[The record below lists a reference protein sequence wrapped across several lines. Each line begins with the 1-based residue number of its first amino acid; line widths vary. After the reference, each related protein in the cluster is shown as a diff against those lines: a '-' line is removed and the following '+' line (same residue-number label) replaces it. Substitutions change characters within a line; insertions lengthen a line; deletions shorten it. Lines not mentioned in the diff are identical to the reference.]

1 MANIQAGI
9 EIKAGVSGAENIDAL
24 AQSIEAAGID
34 TGKLTEE
41 AKELGATLAKAQAQ
55 QAAIAEYK
63 ALSAEL
69 DNTAKEMR
77 ALDELTASL
86 EKSMRGG
93 GTQQQQ
99 ADLAKLRAESERL
112 AKSETELTGKLYA
125 ARDAMAVSGVSVKN
139 LAAEETRL
147 SSESAAA
154 TAQLDRLTAE
164 AQTLKAIADAK
175 IQLGIDTDDKARQEI
190 QKTKDAY
197 ELLKDSGTLS
207 HEELARAAQLQEGK
221 VRELEASLKGVK
233 PSIAEVASEIQGLVG
248 GAGGLAFATREAMK
262 FETAMAG
269 VRKVA
274 DGTDEQYAKLSDE
287 LKKMGAELGIS
298 AAEMAELAAAGGQLG
313 IPIEKLS
320 EFTAIASKMSV
331 AFGLSAEEAGNAAA
345 TIANVFQIPIGEVE
359 KLGDAINVL
368 GNNTAAREK
377 DIVAAMARIGGTAKQ
392 FGLAADEAAAL
403 ADAFI
408 ALGKP
413 PEVAAT
419 AINALLQKLQTA
431 QSQGKGFQDA
441 LASIGT
447 SADEMAANIA
457 ANPQQALT
465 EFLHQLEGLDKQSR
479 ALTLSQLF
487 GTEYSDDIAL
497 LVGSLGEYEKAL
509 GLVADKGQVVG
520 AMQKEVANA
529 MSTSEAQIA
538 KAKQEIINVAIEVGE
553 KLLPLVSL
561 LASTVGGVAGAVGA
575 ITEEFPVLTQL
586 AALFA
591 AGAVAVKAY
600 ETAVRLTG
608 GAAALKSLVSQKAAV
623 DALTVSYGKA
633 GLAAKEYGISAA
645 AGAAQTRGVSGLASG
660 LSAVASRWGLIG
672 TLAVTAGEALGSFI
686 QDLYEHIPGLRGIFD
701 EIARPIAMIE
711 SLVTTGSLDKYH
723 EFFKTDAEIKREL
736 AESNKKATEA
746 AEKAAAA
753 KKKAAEEEATA
764 VKALQAEYRA
774 SAAEQAALERSMAA
788 LRADGRETSDFY
800 SELAIKLENVR
811 TKTAELK
818 AELDKK
824 NVKISADTG
833 ELAAAQKALE
843 ALGLTAEEV
852 TTGMSKKAAEGIA
865 NFSTAAAKFGND
877 AEQMSRLFQAAL
889 KQMDSPEA
897 VEKLKAALEDAGKQA
912 GMTAEEIKKIGDA
925 APVASDKVAD
935 AFAKIGVDSKAVM
948 TGISSDARQAFA
960 DFKDASEQAAAAGQK
975 DAKLMQAAFE
985 QMMGKLK
992 SKEEFAEFQNQL
1004 KASGDAALLTQEQLA
1019 KIGEA
1024 AEGSAKKG
1032 GSAYSSFY
1040 DAAEETIRKA
1050 EEAEKKATDSAEQH
1064 RSKVSEVSKEYNNLS
1079 EAMKSA
1085 ANGADFTEISVK
1097 AKEAMES
1104 GAISGKQYQQIVEQ
1118 IKQKTDEM
1126 NGSTR
1131 AFGDTAKSSY
1141 GQAFKAVTDYGYRLS
1156 QTGGYVK
1163 FNNEQLEL
1171 MNQKFRGV
1179 KIGMEATLQIG
1190 RMKDYTQQIYL
1201 ANSAMQRLSDAAAQ
1215 GALTQGVLNDA
1226 ASAAARAADKLG
1238 NTELTKFRNAI
1249 ADAQRRLNALRQ
1261 EASDATRAL
1270 EAELAELNGN
1280 AEAGYALQQ
1289 QKKLRELNQKLANAK
1304 QLGQGDI
1311 AREYQRQIEL
1321 QQQIYDRQ
1329 RNKRAES
1336 AAQERA
1342 RSQNTASGSN
1352 NVARQLQQIGN
1363 PQVNVNTDDLNR
1375 ILAQRDEAVAN
1386 KAVGSLMTQ
1395 LENSF
1400 KRTS

>member
-1 MANIQAGI
+1 MANIQAGL
-9 EIKAGVSGAENIDAL
+9 EIKAGVSGVENIDAL

-34 TGKLTEE
+34 TGKLTTE

-77 ALDELTASL
+77 ALDELTATL

-125 ARDAMAVSGVSVKN
+125 ARDAMSVSGVSVKN
-139 LAAEETRL
+139 LAAEEARL

-197 ELLKDSGTLS
+197 ELLKNSGTLS
-207 HEELARAAQLQEGK
+207 HEELARAAQLQESK

-269 VRKVA
+269 VKKVA
-274 DGTDEQYAKLSDE
+274 EGTDEQYAQLSDE

-298 AAEMAELAAAGGQLG
+298 AAEMADLAAAGGQLG

-331 AFGLSAEEAGNAAA
+331 AFGMSAEEAGNAAA
-345 TIANVFQIPIGEVE
+345 TIANVFQLPIGEVE

-392 FGLAADEAAAL
+392 FGLVADEAAAL

-419 AINALLQKLQTA
+419 AINAMLQKLQTA
-431 QSQGKGFQDA
+431 QSQGKDFQAA
-441 LASIGT
+441 LEGIGT

-465 EFLHQLEGLDKQSR
+465 DFLHKLEGLDKQSR

-561 LASTVGGVAGAVGA
+561 LASTAGSVASAIGA
-575 ITEEFPVLTQL
+575 ITEEFPALTQL

-600 ETAVRLTG
+600 EAAVRLTG
-608 GAAALKSLVSQKAAV
+608 GAVSASFATQRVGIEATKASILSTTVAARELGIALK
-623 DALTVSYGKA
+623 
-633 GLAAKEYGISAA
+633 SAA
-645 AGAAQTRGVSGLASG
+645 AGNGFGNGAAAAGALAQNLKTAASNAGLLFAAFEVGRGVGGWLRENTDLAKIFG
-660 LSAVASRWGLIG
+660 DN
-672 TLAVTAGEALGSFI
+672 LAR
-686 QDLYEHIPGLRGIFD
+686 IPAILD
-701 EIARPIAMIE
+701 
-711 SLVTTGSLDKYH
+711 SLFTTGGLDKYH
-723 EFFKTDAEIKREL
+723 EFFKTEAQIKREL
-736 AESNKKATEA
+736 EIADKKAQEA
-746 AEKAAAA
+746 AEKAAVA
-753 KKKAAEEEATA
+753 KKKAAEEEAAA

-774 SAAEQAALERSMAA
+774 SATELSALEHSMAA

-865 NFSTAAAKFGND
+865 NFSRVASQFGND
-877 AEQMSRLFQAAL
+877 AEQMSRVFQAAL
-889 KQMDSPEA
+889 KQMDSKESTDA
-897 VEKLKAALEDAGKQA
+897 LLAELEKVGKQS
-912 GMTAEEIKKIGDA
+912 GLTAEEIKKIGDTA
-925 APVASDKVAD
+925 RESTDKVAD
-935 AFAKIGVDSKAVM
+935 AFAKLGVDSKAVM

-960 DFKDASEQAAAAGQK
+960 DFQTASTEAAAAGQK
-975 DAKLMQAAFE
+975 DAKLIQAAFE
-985 QMMGKLK
+985 AMMGKLK
-992 SKEEFAEFQNQL
+992 SKEEFAEFQHQL

-1019 KIGEA
+1019 RLGDAASGGAEKAKAAYQGLNDTAAKTGEA
-1024 AEGSAKKG
+1024 AKAAHEKGSQ
-1032 GSAYSSFY
+1032 
-1040 DAAEETIRKA
+1040 AAENHAQSVRKVATANKEAAA
-1050 EEAEKKATDSAEQH
+1050 EADNAAKA
-1064 RSKVSEVSKEYNNLS
+1064 
-1079 EAMKSA
+1079 A
-1085 ANGADFTEISVK
+1085 ANAS
-1097 AKEAMES
+1097 
-1104 GAISGKQYQQIVEQ
+1104 
-1118 IKQKTDEM
+1118 
-1126 NGSTR
+1126 
-1131 AFGDTAKSSY
+1131 KSFS
-1141 GQAFKAVTDYGYRLS
+1141 DYGYRLT
-1156 QTGGYVK
+1156 QTAGFYK
-1163 FNNEQLEL
+1163 LNNEQLDL
-1171 MNQKFRGV
+1171 MNRQFSGIKL
-1179 KIGMEATLQIG
+1179 GMEATFRAAQ
-1190 RMKDYTQQIYL
+1190 MKEYTQQIYS
-1201 ANSAMQRLSDAAAQ
+1201 ANTAMQRLTNAAAQ
-1215 GALTQGVLNDA
+1215 GAVTQDILNDA
-1226 ASAAARAADKLG
+1226 ASAASRAADKLG

-1249 ADAQRRLNALRQ
+1249 SDAQRRLNALRQ
-1261 EASDATRAL
+1261 EAHDATRAL

-1280 AEAGYALQQ
+1280 TEAIYSLQQ
-1289 QKKLRELNQKLANAK
+1289 ERKIRELQQKLDNANRLK
-1304 QLGQGDI
+1304 QTDV
-1311 AREYQRQIEL
+1311 AREYQRQIDL
-1321 QQQIYDRQ
+1321 QQQIYNRQ
-1329 RNKRAES
+1329 RSKRAES
-1336 AAQERA
+1336 AAQEQVRN
-1342 RSQNTASGSN
+1342 QGSYGN
-1352 NVARQLQQIGN
+1352 SNAAQRLQQIGN
-1363 PQVNVNTDDLNR
+1363 TQVNIDPEKLNQ
-1375 ILAQRDEAVAN
+1375 ILAQRDQAVAE
-1386 KAVGSLMTQ
+1386 KAVNGFMNSLQ
-1395 LENSF
+1395 ASL
-1400 KRTS
+1400 KRTT

>member
-1 MANIQAGI
+1 MANIQAGL
-9 EIKAGVSGAENIDAL
+9 EIKAGVSGVENIDAL

-34 TGKLTEE
+34 TGKLTTE

-77 ALDELTASL
+77 ALDELTATL

-125 ARDAMAVSGVSVKN
+125 ARDAMSVSGVSVKN
-139 LAAEETRL
+139 LAAEEARL

-197 ELLKDSGTLS
+197 ELLKNSGTLS

-233 PSIAEVASEIQGLVG
+233 PSISEIASEVQGLVG
-248 GAGGLAFATREAMK
+248 KAGGLAFAAKEAMK

-269 VRKVA
+269 VKKVA
-274 DGTDEQYAKLSDE
+274 EGTDEQYAKLSDE
-287 LKKMGAELGIS
+287 LKKMSAELGIS
-298 AAEMAELAAAGGQLG
+298 AAEMADLAAAGGQLG

-331 AFGLSAEEAGNAAA
+331 AFGMTAEEAGNAAA
-345 TIANVFQIPIGEVE
+345 TIANVFQLPIGEVE

-392 FGLAADEAAAL
+392 FGLVADEAAAL

-419 AINALLQKLQTA
+419 AINAMLQKLQTA
-431 QSQGKGFQDA
+431 QSQGKDFQAA
-441 LASIGT
+441 LEGIGT

-465 EFLHQLEGLDKQSR
+465 DFLHKLEGLDKQSR

-561 LASTVGGVAGAVGA
+561 LASTAGSVASAIGA
-575 ITEEFPVLTQL
+575 ITEEFPALTQL

-600 ETAVRLTG
+600 EAAVRLTG
-608 GAAALKSLVSQKAAV
+608 GAVSASFATQRVGIEATKASILSTTVAARELGIALK
-623 DALTVSYGKA
+623 
-633 GLAAKEYGISAA
+633 SAA
-645 AGAAQTRGVSGLASG
+645 AGNGFGNGAAAAGALAQNLKTAASNAGLLFAAFEVGRGVGGWLRENTDLAKIFG
-660 LSAVASRWGLIG
+660 DN
-672 TLAVTAGEALGSFI
+672 LAR
-686 QDLYEHIPGLRGIFD
+686 IPAILD
-701 EIARPIAMIE
+701 
-711 SLVTTGSLDKYH
+711 SLFTTGGLDKYH
-723 EFFKTDAEIKREL
+723 EFFKTEAQIKREL
-736 AESNKKATEA
+736 EIADKKAQEA
-746 AEKAAAA
+746 AEKAAVA
-753 KKKAAEEEATA
+753 KKKAAEEEAAA

-774 SAAEQAALERSMAA
+774 SATELSALEHSMAA

-865 NFSTAAAKFGND
+865 NFSRVASQFGND
-877 AEQMSRLFQAAL
+877 AEQMGRVFQAAL
-889 KQMDSPEA
+889 KQMDSKESTDA
-897 VEKLKAALEDAGKQA
+897 LLAELEKVGKQS
-912 GMTAEEIKKIGDA
+912 GLTAEEIKKIGDTA
-925 APVASDKVAD
+925 RESTDKVAD

-960 DFKDASEQAAAAGQK
+960 DFQTASTEAAAAGQK
-975 DAKLMQAAFE
+975 DAKLIQAAFE
-985 QMMGKLK
+985 AMMGKLK
-992 SKEEFAEFQNQL
+992 SKEEFAEFQHQL

-1019 KIGEA
+1019 RLGDAASGGAEKAKAAYQGLNDTAAKTGEA
-1024 AEGSAKKG
+1024 AKAAHEKGSQ
-1032 GSAYSSFY
+1032 
-1040 DAAEETIRKA
+1040 AAENHAQSVRKVATANKEAAA
-1050 EEAEKKATDSAEQH
+1050 EADNAAKA
-1064 RSKVSEVSKEYNNLS
+1064 
-1079 EAMKSA
+1079 A
-1085 ANGADFTEISVK
+1085 ANAS
-1097 AKEAMES
+1097 
-1104 GAISGKQYQQIVEQ
+1104 
-1118 IKQKTDEM
+1118 
-1126 NGSTR
+1126 
-1131 AFGDTAKSSY
+1131 KSFS
-1141 GQAFKAVTDYGYRLS
+1141 DYGYRLT
-1156 QTGGYVK
+1156 QTAGFYK
-1163 FNNEQLEL
+1163 LNNEQLDL
-1171 MNQKFRGV
+1171 MNRQFSGIKL
-1179 KIGMEATLQIG
+1179 GMEATFRAAQ
-1190 RMKDYTQQIYL
+1190 MKEYTQQIYS
-1201 ANSAMQRLSDAAAQ
+1201 ANTAMQRLTNAAAQ
-1215 GALTQGVLNDA
+1215 GAVTQDILNDA
-1226 ASAAARAADKLG
+1226 ASAASRAADKLG

-1249 ADAQRRLNALRQ
+1249 SDAQRRLNALRQ
-1261 EASDATRAL
+1261 EAHDATRAL

-1280 AEAGYALQQ
+1280 TEAIYSLQQ
-1289 QKKLRELNQKLANAK
+1289 ERKIRELQQKLDNANRLK
-1304 QLGQGDI
+1304 QTDV
-1311 AREYQRQIEL
+1311 AREYQRQIDL
-1321 QQQIYDRQ
+1321 QQQIYNRQ
-1329 RNKRAES
+1329 RSKRAES
-1336 AAQERA
+1336 AAQEQVRN
-1342 RSQNTASGSN
+1342 QGSYGN
-1352 NVARQLQQIGN
+1352 SNAAQRLQQIGN
-1363 PQVNVNTDDLNR
+1363 TQVNIDPEKLNQ
-1375 ILAQRDEAVAN
+1375 ILAQRDQAVAE
-1386 KAVGSLMTQ
+1386 KAVNGFMNSLQ
-1395 LENSF
+1395 ASL
-1400 KRTS
+1400 KRTT

>member
-1 MANIQAGI
+1 MANIQAGL

-34 TGKLTEE
+34 TGKLTTE

-77 ALDELTASL
+77 ALDELTSTL

-139 LAAEETRL
+139 LAAEEARL

-233 PSIAEVASEIQGLVG
+233 PSITEIASEVQGLVG
-248 GAGGLAFATREAMK
+248 KAGGLAFAAKEAMK

-269 VRKVA
+269 VKKVA
-274 DGTDEQYAKLSDE
+274 EGTDEQYAKLSDE
-287 LKKMGAELGIS
+287 LKKMSAELGIS

-331 AFGLSAEEAGNAAA
+331 AFGITAEDAGNAAA

-419 AINALLQKLQTA
+419 AINAMLQKLQTA
-431 QSQGKGFQDA
+431 QSQGKGFQTA
-441 LASIGT
+441 LEGIGT

-465 EFLHQLEGLDKQSR
+465 ELLHKLEGLDKQSR

-561 LASTVGGVAGAVGA
+561 LASTAGSVASAIGA
-575 ITEEFPVLTQL
+575 ITEEFPALTQL

-600 ETAVRLTG
+600 EAAVRLTG
-608 GAAALKSLVSQKAAV
+608 GAVSASFATQRVGIEATKASILSTTVAARELGIALK
-623 DALTVSYGKA
+623 
-633 GLAAKEYGISAA
+633 SAA
-645 AGAAQTRGVSGLASG
+645 AGNGFGNGAAAAGALAQNLKTAASNAGLLFAAFEVGRGVGGWLRENTDLAKIFG
-660 LSAVASRWGLIG
+660 DN
-672 TLAVTAGEALGSFI
+672 LAR
-686 QDLYEHIPGLRGIFD
+686 IPAILD
-701 EIARPIAMIE
+701 
-711 SLVTTGSLDKYH
+711 SLFTTGGLDKYH
-723 EFFKTDAEIKREL
+723 EFFKTEAQIKREL
-736 AESNKKATEA
+736 EIADKKAQEA
-746 AEKAAAA
+746 AEKAAVA
-753 KKKAAEEEATA
+753 KKKAAEEEAAA
-764 VKALQAEYRA
+764 VKALQAEYRT
-774 SAAEQAALERSMAA
+774 SATELSALEHSMAA

-852 TTGMSKKAAEGIA
+852 TTGMSKKAVEGIA
-865 NFSTAAAKFGND
+865 NFSRVASQFGND
-877 AEQMSRLFQAAL
+877 AEQMGRVFQAAL
-889 KQMDSPEA
+889 KQMDSKESTDA
-897 VEKLKAALEDAGKQA
+897 LLAELEKVGKQS
-912 GMTAEEIKKIGDA
+912 GLTAEEIKKIGDTA
-925 APVASDKVAD
+925 RESTDKVAD

-960 DFKDASEQAAAAGQK
+960 DFQTASTEAAAAGQK
-975 DAKLMQAAFE
+975 DAKLIQAAFE
-985 QMMGKLK
+985 AMMGKLK
-992 SKEEFAEFQNQL
+992 SKEEFAEFQHQL

-1019 KIGEA
+1019 RLGDAASGGAEKAKTAYQGLNDTAAKTGEA
-1024 AEGSAKKG
+1024 AKAAHDKGSQ
-1032 GSAYSSFY
+1032 
-1040 DAAEETIRKA
+1040 AAENHAQSVRKVAIANKEAAA
-1050 EEAEKKATDSAEQH
+1050 EADNAAKA
-1064 RSKVSEVSKEYNNLS
+1064 
-1079 EAMKSA
+1079 A
-1085 ANGADFTEISVK
+1085 ANAS
-1097 AKEAMES
+1097 
-1104 GAISGKQYQQIVEQ
+1104 
-1118 IKQKTDEM
+1118 
-1126 NGSTR
+1126 
-1131 AFGDTAKSSY
+1131 KSFS
-1141 GQAFKAVTDYGYRLS
+1141 DYGYRLT
-1156 QTGGYVK
+1156 QTAGFYK
-1163 FNNEQLEL
+1163 LNNEQLNL
-1171 MNQKFRGV
+1171 MNQQFSGIKL
-1179 KIGMEATLQIG
+1179 GMEATFRAAQ
-1190 RMKDYTQQIYL
+1190 MKEYTQQIYN
-1201 ANSAMQRLSDAAAQ
+1201 ANTAMQRLTNASAQ
-1215 GALTQGVLNDA
+1215 GAVTQDILNDA
-1226 ASAAARAADKLG
+1226 ASAASRAADKLG

-1249 ADAQRRLNALRQ
+1249 SDAQRRLNALRQ
-1261 EASDATRAL
+1261 EAHDATRAL

-1280 AEAGYALQQ
+1280 TEAIYSLQQ
-1289 QKKLRELNQKLANAK
+1289 ERKIRELQQKLDNANRLK
-1304 QLGQGDI
+1304 QTDV
-1311 AREYQRQIEL
+1311 AREYQRQIDL
-1321 QQQIYDRQ
+1321 QQQIYNRQ
-1329 RNKRAES
+1329 RSKRAES
-1336 AAQERA
+1336 AAQEQVRNQG
-1342 RSQNTASGSN
+1342 SQGNSN
-1352 NVARQLQQIGN
+1352 AAQRLQQIGN
-1363 PQVNVNTDDLNR
+1363 TQVNIDPEKLNQ
-1375 ILAQRDEAVAN
+1375 ILAQRDQAVAE
-1386 KAVGSLMTQ
+1386 KAVNGFMTSLEAS
-1395 LENSF
+1395 L
-1400 KRTS
+1400 KRTT

>member
-1 MANIQAGI
+1 MANIQAGL
-9 EIKAGVSGAENIDAL
+9 EIKAGVSGVENIDAL

-34 TGKLTEE
+34 TGKLTTE

-77 ALDELTASL
+77 ALDELTATL

-125 ARDAMAVSGVSVKN
+125 ARDAMSVSGVSVKN
-139 LAAEETRL
+139 LAAEEARL
-147 SSESAAA
+147 SSESATA

-197 ELLKDSGTLS
+197 ELLKNSGTLS

-248 GAGGLAFATREAMK
+248 GAGGLAFAAKEAMK

-269 VRKVA
+269 VKKVA
-274 DGTDEQYAKLSDE
+274 EGTDEQYAKLSDE
-287 LKKMGAELGIS
+287 LKKMSAELGIS
-298 AAEMAELAAAGGQLG
+298 AAEMADLAAAGGQLG

-331 AFGLSAEEAGNAAA
+331 AFGMTAEEAGNAAA
-345 TIANVFQIPIGEVE
+345 TIANVFQLPIGEVE

-392 FGLAADEAAAL
+392 FGLVADEAAAL

-419 AINALLQKLQTA
+419 AINAMLQKLQTA
-431 QSQGKGFQDA
+431 QSQGKDFQAA
-441 LASIGT
+441 LEGIGT

-465 EFLHQLEGLDKQSR
+465 DFLHKLEGLDKQSR

-561 LASTVGGVAGAVGA
+561 LASTAGSVASAIGA
-575 ITEEFPVLTQL
+575 ITEEFPALTQL

-600 ETAVRLTG
+600 EAAVRLTG
-608 GAAALKSLVSQKAAV
+608 GAVSASFATQRVGIEATKASILSTTVAARELGIALK
-623 DALTVSYGKA
+623 
-633 GLAAKEYGISAA
+633 SAA
-645 AGAAQTRGVSGLASG
+645 AGNGFGNGAAAAGALAQNLKTAASNAGLLFAAFEVGRGVGGWLRENTDLAKIFG
-660 LSAVASRWGLIG
+660 DN
-672 TLAVTAGEALGSFI
+672 LAR
-686 QDLYEHIPGLRGIFD
+686 IPAILD
-701 EIARPIAMIE
+701 
-711 SLVTTGSLDKYH
+711 SLFTTGSLDKYH
-723 EFFKTDAEIKREL
+723 EFFKTEAQIKREL
-736 AESNKKATEA
+736 EIADKKAQEA
-746 AEKAAAA
+746 AEKAAGA
-753 KKKAAEEEATA
+753 KKKAAEEEAAA

-774 SAAEQAALERSMAA
+774 SATELSALEHSMAA

-865 NFSTAAAKFGND
+865 NFSRVASQFGND
-877 AEQMSRLFQAAL
+877 AEQMGRVFQAAL
-889 KQMDSPEA
+889 KQMDSKESTDA
-897 VEKLKAALEDAGKQA
+897 LLAELEKVGKQS
-912 GMTAEEIKKIGDA
+912 GLTAEEIKKIGDTA
-925 APVASDKVAD
+925 RESTDKVAD
-935 AFAKIGVDSKAVM
+935 AFAKLGVDSKAVM

-992 SKEEFAEFQNQL
+992 SKEEFAEFQRQL
-1004 KASGDAALLTQEQLA
+1004 KASSDAALLTQEQLA
-1019 KIGEA
+1019 RLGDAATGGAEKAKAAYQGLNDTAAKTGEA
-1024 AEGSAKKG
+1024 AKAAHEKGSQ
-1032 GSAYSSFY
+1032 
-1040 DAAEETIRKA
+1040 AAENHAQSVRKVATANKEAAA
-1050 EEAEKKATDSAEQH
+1050 EADNAAKA
-1064 RSKVSEVSKEYNNLS
+1064 
-1079 EAMKSA
+1079 A
-1085 ANGADFTEISVK
+1085 ANAS
-1097 AKEAMES
+1097 
-1104 GAISGKQYQQIVEQ
+1104 
-1118 IKQKTDEM
+1118 
-1126 NGSTR
+1126 
-1131 AFGDTAKSSY
+1131 KSFS
-1141 GQAFKAVTDYGYRLS
+1141 DYGYRLT
-1156 QTGGYVK
+1156 QTAGFYK
-1163 FNNEQLEL
+1163 LNNEQLDL
-1171 MNQKFRGV
+1171 MNRQFSGIKL
-1179 KIGMEATLQIG
+1179 GMEATFRAAQ
-1190 RMKDYTQQIYL
+1190 MKDYTQQLYS
-1201 ANSAMQRLSDAAAQ
+1201 ANAAMQRLNEASAK
-1215 GALTQGVLNDA
+1215 GALTQDILNDA
-1226 ASAAARAADKLG
+1226 ASAASRAADKLG

-1249 ADAQRRLNALRQ
+1249 SDAQRRLNALRQ
-1261 EASDATRAL
+1261 EAHDATRAL

-1280 AEAGYALQQ
+1280 TEAIYSLQQ
-1289 QKKLRELNQKLANAK
+1289 ERKIRELKQKLDNANRLK
-1304 QLGQGDI
+1304 QTDV
-1311 AREYQRQIEL
+1311 AREYQRQIDL
-1321 QQQIYDRQ
+1321 QQQIYNRQ
-1329 RNKRAES
+1329 RSKRAES
-1336 AAQERA
+1336 AAQEQVRN
-1342 RSQNTASGSN
+1342 QGSYGN
-1352 NVARQLQQIGN
+1352 SNAAQRLQQIGN
-1363 PQVNVNTDDLNR
+1363 TQVNIDPEKLNQ
-1375 ILAQRDEAVAN
+1375 ILAQRDQAVAE
-1386 KAVGSLMTQ
+1386 KAVNGFMNSLEAS
-1395 LENSF
+1395 L
-1400 KRTS
+1400 KRTT

>member
-125 ARDAMAVSGVSVKN
+125 ARDAMSVSGVSVKN
-139 LAAEETRL
+139 LAAEEARL

-207 HEELARAAQLQEGK
+207 HEELARAAQLQEGR

-233 PSIAEVASEIQGLVG
+233 PSITEVASEIQGLVG

-269 VRKVA
+269 VKKVVE
-274 DGTDEQYAKLSDE
+274 GTDEQYAKLSNE

-298 AAEMAELAAAGGQLG
+298 AAEMADLAAAGGQLG

-331 AFGLSAEEAGNAAA
+331 AFGMSAEEAGNAAA
-345 TIANVFQIPIGEVE
+345 TIANVFQLPIGEVE

-441 LASIGT
+441 LQSIGT

-465 EFLHQLEGLDKQSR
+465 EFLHKLEGLDKQSR

-520 AMQKEVANA
+520 AMQKEVASA

-600 ETAVRLTG
+600 EAAVRLTG
-608 GAAALKSLVSQKAAV
+608 GAVSASFATQRVGIEATKASILTTTAAARELGVALK
-623 DALTVSYGKA
+623 
-633 GLAAKEYGISAA
+633 SAA
-645 AGAAQTRGVSGLASG
+645 AGNGFGNGAAAAGVLAQNLKLAAANAGLLFVAFEAG
-660 LSAVASRWGLIG
+660 QAVGSWLRENTDWAKLFGDN
-672 TLAVTAGEALGSFI
+672 LAR
-686 QDLYEHIPGLRGIFD
+686 IPAIID
-701 EIARPIAMIE
+701 
-711 SLVTTGSLDKYH
+711 SLFTTGGLDKYREH
-723 EFFKTDAEIKREL
+723 FKTEAQIKREL
-736 AESNKKATEA
+736 AEADKKAQEA

-753 KKKAAEEEATA
+753 KAKAAEEEAAA

-788 LRADGRETSDFY
+788 LRADGRENGDFY

-811 TKTAELK
+811 DKTAELK

-824 NVKISADTG
+824 NIKISADTG
-833 ELAAAQKALE
+833 ELAEAQKALE
-843 ALGLTAEEV
+843 SLGLTAEEV

-865 NFSTAAAKFGND
+865 NFSRVASQFGND
-877 AEQMSRLFQAAL
+877 AEQMGRVFQAAL
-889 KQMDSPEA
+889 KQMDSKESTDA
-897 VEKLKAALEDAGKQA
+897 LLAELEKVGKQS
-912 GMTAEEIKKIGDA
+912 GLTAEEIKKIGDTA
-925 APVASDKVAD
+925 RESTDKVAD
-935 AFAKIGVDSKAVM
+935 AFAKLGVDSKAVM

-960 DFKDASEQAAAAGQK
+960 DFQTASTEAAAAGQK
-975 DAKLMQAAFE
+975 DAKLIQAAFE
-985 QMMGKLK
+985 AMMGKLK
-992 SKEEFAEFQNQL
+992 SKEEFAEFQHQL

-1019 KIGEA
+1019 RLGDAASGGAEKAKAAYQGLNDTAAQAGEA
-1024 AEGSAKKG
+1024 AKNAHNKG
-1032 GSAYSSFY
+1032 AQ
-1040 DAAEETIRKA
+1040 AAEGHAQSVGKVVKA
-1050 EEAEKKATDSAEQH
+1050 NDEAAASAEKAASATEKAA
-1064 RSKVSEVSKEYNNLS
+1064 
-1079 EAMKSA
+1079 
-1085 ANGADFTEISVK
+1085 
-1097 AKEAMES
+1097 
-1104 GAISGKQYQQIVEQ
+1104 
-1118 IKQKTDEM
+1118 
-1126 NGSTR
+1126 
-1131 AFGDTAKSSY
+1131 
-1141 GQAFKAVTDYGYRLS
+1141 KAVTDYGYRLS

-1201 ANSAMQRLSDAAAQ
+1201 ANSAMQRLSDATAQ

-1289 QKKLRELNQKLANAK
+1289 EKKLRELNQKLANAK

-1386 KAVGSLMTQ
+1386 RAVGSLMTQ

-1400 KRTS
+1400 KRTT

>member
-1 MANIQAGI
+1 MANIQAGL

-41 AKELGATLAKAQAQ
+41 AKELGATLSKAQAQ

-69 DNTAKEMR
+69 DNAAKEMR
-77 ALDELTASL
+77 ALDELTATL

-99 ADLAKLRAESERL
+99 ADMAKLRAESERL
-112 AKSETELTGKLYA
+112 ARSETELTGKLYA
-125 ARDAMAVSGVSVKN
+125 ARDAVVASGVSVKN
-139 LAAEETRL
+139 LAAEEARL

-197 ELLKDSGTLS
+197 ELLKESGTLS
-207 HEELARAAQLQEGK
+207 HEELARAAQLQEDK

-233 PSIAEVASEIQGLVG
+233 PSIAEIASEIQGLVG

-298 AAEMAELAAAGGQLG
+298 AAEMAELAASGGQLG
-313 IPIEKLS
+313 IPIDKLS

-331 AFGLSAEEAGNAAA
+331 AFGMSAEEAGNAAA
-345 TIANVFQIPIGEVE
+345 TIANVFQLPIGEVE

-377 DIVAAMARIGGTAKQ
+377 DIVSAMARIGGTAKQ

-419 AINALLQKLQTA
+419 AINAMLQKLQTA
-431 QSQGKGFQDA
+431 QSQGKGFQTA
-441 LASIGT
+441 LEGIGT

-465 EFLHQLEGLDKQSR
+465 EFLHKLEGLDKQSR

-529 MSTSEAQIA
+529 MSTSEAQIN

-561 LASTVGGVAGAVGA
+561 LANTVGGVASAVGT

-608 GAAALKSLVSQKAAV
+608 GAVSASFATQRVGIEATKASILSTTAAARELGVALK
-623 DALTVSYGKA
+623 
-633 GLAAKEYGISAA
+633 SAA
-645 AGAAQTRGVSGLASG
+645 AGNGFGNGAAAAGALAQNLKTAAANAGLLFTAFEVGRGVGSWLRENTDLAKIFG
-660 LSAVASRWGLIG
+660 DN
-672 TLAVTAGEALGSFI
+672 LAR
-686 QDLYEHIPGLRGIFD
+686 IPAIID
-701 EIARPIAMIE
+701 
-711 SLVTTGSLDKYH
+711 SLFTTGGLDKYREH
-723 EFFKTDAEIKREL
+723 FKTEAQIKREL
-736 AESNKKATEA
+736 EEADKKAQEA

-753 KKKAAEEEATA
+753 KKKAAEEEAAA

-788 LRADGRETSDFY
+788 LRADGRETGDFY

-811 TKTAELK
+811 TKTVDLK

-833 ELAAAQKALE
+833 ELAEAQKALE

-852 TTGMSKKAAEGIA
+852 TTGLSKKAAEGIA

-877 AEQMSRLFQAAL
+877 TEQMSRVFQAAL

-960 DFKDASEQAAAAGQK
+960 DLKAASEQAAASGQK
-975 DAKLMQAAFE
+975 DARLMQAAFE
-985 QMMGKLK
+985 SMMSKLK
-992 SKEEFAEFQNQL
+992 SKEEFAEFQRQL

-1019 KIGEA
+1019 RLGDAAAGGAGKAATAYQGLGDVSAKAGDAAQTAHNKGSAAAEVHAQAVSKVVKANNEA
-1024 AEGSAKKG
+1024 AAS
-1032 GSAYSSFY
+1032 
-1040 DAAEETIRKA
+1040 
-1050 EEAEKKATDSAEQH
+1050 AEKAAAATENA
-1064 RSKVSEVSKEYNNLS
+1064 SKSVS
-1079 EAMKSA
+1079 
-1085 ANGADFTEISVK
+1085 
-1097 AKEAMES
+1097 
-1104 GAISGKQYQQIVEQ
+1104 
-1118 IKQKTDEM
+1118 
-1126 NGSTR
+1126 
-1131 AFGDTAKSSY
+1131 
-1141 GQAFKAVTDYGYRLS
+1141 DYGYRLS
-1156 QTGGYVK
+1156 RTGGYIK
-1163 FNNEQLEL
+1163 LNNEQLEL
-1171 MNQKFRGV
+1171 MKQKFRGFT
-1179 KIGMEATLQIG
+1179 IGMEATFQIE
-1190 RMKDYTQQIYL
+1190 RIKDYTQQLYV
-1201 ANSAMQRLSDAAAQ
+1201 ANTAMQRLTAASAQ
-1215 GALTQGVLNDA
+1215 GALTQEILDKA
-1226 ASAAARAADKLG
+1226 ASSAAAAADKLG
-1238 NTELTKFRNAI
+1238 NTELTKFRSAI
-1249 ADAQRRLNALRQ
+1249 ADAQRRLNSLRQ
-1261 EASDATRAL
+1261 EASDATKDL
-1270 EAELAELNGN
+1270 EAALAELNGN

-1289 QKKLRELNQKLANAK
+1289 EKKLRDLDQKLKSAN
-1304 QLGQGDI
+1304 QFGQNDI
-1311 AREYQRQIEL
+1311 AVEYQRQIQL
-1321 QQQIYDRQ
+1321 QKQIYDRQ
-1329 RNKRAES
+1329 RAKRAES

-1342 RSQNTASGSN
+1342 RSQDAAGGSN

-1363 PQVNVNTDDLNR
+1363 PQVNVNTDELNR
-1375 ILAQRDEAVAN
+1375 LLAQRDEAVAN

>member
-1 MANIQAGI
+1 MANIQAGL
-9 EIKAGVSGAENIDAL
+9 EIKAGVSGVENIDAL

-34 TGKLTEE
+34 TGKLTTE

-77 ALDELTASL
+77 ALDELTATL

-125 ARDAMAVSGVSVKN
+125 ARDAMSVSGVSVKN
-139 LAAEETRL
+139 LAAEEARL

-197 ELLKDSGTLS
+197 EVLKNSGTLS
-207 HEELARAAQLQEGK
+207 HEELARAAQLQESK

-269 VRKVA
+269 VKKVA
-274 DGTDEQYAKLSDE
+274 DGTDEQYAQLSDE

-331 AFGLSAEEAGNAAA
+331 AFGMSAEEAGNAAA
-345 TIANVFQIPIGEVE
+345 TIANVFQLPIGEVE

-392 FGLAADEAAAL
+392 FGLVADEAAAL

-419 AINALLQKLQTA
+419 AINAMLQKLQTA
-431 QSQGKGFQDA
+431 QSQGKDFQAA
-441 LASIGT
+441 LEGIGT

-465 EFLHQLEGLDKQSR
+465 DFLHKLEGLDKQSR

-529 MSTSEAQIA
+529 MSTSEAQIN

-561 LASTVGGVAGAVGA
+561 LASTAGSVASAIGA
-575 ITEEFPVLTQL
+575 ITEEFPALTQL

-600 ETAVRLTG
+600 EAAVRLTG
-608 GAAALKSLVSQKAAV
+608 GAVSASFATQRVGIEATKASILSTTVAARELGIALK
-623 DALTVSYGKA
+623 
-633 GLAAKEYGISAA
+633 SAA
-645 AGAAQTRGVSGLASG
+645 AGNGFGNGAAAAGALAQNLKTAASNAGLLFAAFEVGRGVGGWLRENTDLAKIFG
-660 LSAVASRWGLIG
+660 DN
-672 TLAVTAGEALGSFI
+672 LAR
-686 QDLYEHIPGLRGIFD
+686 IPAILD
-701 EIARPIAMIE
+701 
-711 SLVTTGSLDKYH
+711 SLFTTGSLDKYH
-723 EFFKTDAEIKREL
+723 EFFKTEAQIKREL
-736 AESNKKATEA
+736 EIADKKAQEA
-746 AEKAAAA
+746 AEKAAVA
-753 KKKAAEEEATA
+753 KKKAAEEEAAA

-774 SAAEQAALERSMAA
+774 SATELSALEHSMAA

-852 TTGMSKKAAEGIA
+852 TAGMSKKAAEGIA
-865 NFSTAAAKFGND
+865 NFSRVASQFGND
-877 AEQMSRLFQAAL
+877 AEQMGRVFQAAL
-889 KQMDSPEA
+889 KQMDSKESTDA
-897 VEKLKAALEDAGKQA
+897 LLAELEKVGKQS
-912 GMTAEEIKKIGDA
+912 GLTAEEIKKIGDTA
-925 APVASDKVAD
+925 RESTDKVAD

-960 DFKDASEQAAAAGQK
+960 DFQTASTEAAAAGQK
-975 DAKLMQAAFE
+975 DAKLIQAAFE
-985 QMMGKLK
+985 AMMGKLK
-992 SKEEFAEFQNQL
+992 SKEEFAEFQHQL

-1019 KIGEA
+1019 RLGDAASGGAEKAKTAYQGLNDTAAKTGEA
-1024 AEGSAKKG
+1024 AKAAHEKGSQ
-1032 GSAYSSFY
+1032 
-1040 DAAEETIRKA
+1040 AAENHAQSVRKVATANKEAAA
-1050 EEAEKKATDSAEQH
+1050 EADNAAKA
-1064 RSKVSEVSKEYNNLS
+1064 
-1079 EAMKSA
+1079 A
-1085 ANGADFTEISVK
+1085 ANAS
-1097 AKEAMES
+1097 
-1104 GAISGKQYQQIVEQ
+1104 
-1118 IKQKTDEM
+1118 
-1126 NGSTR
+1126 
-1131 AFGDTAKSSY
+1131 KSFS
-1141 GQAFKAVTDYGYRLS
+1141 DYGYRLT
-1156 QTGGYVK
+1156 QTAGFYK
-1163 FNNEQLEL
+1163 LNNEQLNL
-1171 MNQKFRGV
+1171 MNQQFSGIKL
-1179 KIGMEATLQIG
+1179 GMEATFRSAQ
-1190 RMKDYTQQIYL
+1190 MKEYTQQIYN
-1201 ANSAMQRLSDAAAQ
+1201 ANTAMQRLTNASAQ
-1215 GALTQGVLNDA
+1215 GAVTQDILNDA
-1226 ASAAARAADKLG
+1226 ASAASRAADKLG

-1249 ADAQRRLNALRQ
+1249 SDAQRRLNALRQ
-1261 EASDATRAL
+1261 EAHDATRAL

-1280 AEAGYALQQ
+1280 TEAVYSLQQ
-1289 QKKLRELNQKLANAK
+1289 ERKIRELKQKLDNANRLK
-1304 QLGQGDI
+1304 QTDV

-1321 QQQIYDRQ
+1321 TQQIYDRQ

-1336 AAQERA
+1336 AAQERV
-1342 RSQNTASGSN
+1342 RNQGSQGSSN
-1352 NVARQLQQIGN
+1352 AAQRLQQIGN
-1363 PQVNVNTDDLNR
+1363 TQVNIDPEKLNQ
-1375 ILAQRDEAVAN
+1375 ILAQRDQAVAE
-1386 KAVGSLMTQ
+1386 KAVNGFMNSLEAS
-1395 LENSF
+1395 L
-1400 KRTS
+1400 KRTT

>member
-1 MANIQAGI
+1 MANIQAGL
-9 EIKAGVSGAENIDAL
+9 EIKAGVSGVENIDAL

-34 TGKLTEE
+34 TGKLTTE

-77 ALDELTASL
+77 ALDELTATL

-125 ARDAMAVSGVSVKN
+125 ARDAMSVSGVSVKN
-139 LAAEETRL
+139 LAAEEARL

-197 ELLKDSGTLS
+197 ELLKNSGTLS

-248 GAGGLAFATREAMK
+248 GAGGLAFVTREAMK

-269 VRKVA
+269 VKKVA
-274 DGTDEQYAKLSDE
+274 EGTDEQYAQLSDE

-298 AAEMAELAAAGGQLG
+298 AAEMADLAAAGGQLG

-331 AFGLSAEEAGNAAA
+331 AFGMSAEEAGNAAA
-345 TIANVFQIPIGEVE
+345 TIANVFQLPIGEVE

-419 AINALLQKLQTA
+419 AINAMLQKLQTA
-431 QSQGKGFQDA
+431 QSQGKGFQAA
-441 LASIGT
+441 LEGIGT

-465 EFLHQLEGLDKQSR
+465 DFLHKLEGLDKQSR
-479 ALTLSQLF
+479 ALMLSQLF

-529 MSTSEAQIA
+529 MSTSEAQIN

-600 ETAVRLTG
+600 EAAVRLTG
-608 GAAALKSLVSQKAAV
+608 GAVSASFAIQRVGIEATKASILSTTVAARELGIALK
-623 DALTVSYGKA
+623 
-633 GLAAKEYGISAA
+633 SAA
-645 AGAAQTRGVSGLASG
+645 AGNGFGNGAAAAGALAQNLKTAASNAGLLFAAFEVGRGVGGWLRENTDLAKIFG
-660 LSAVASRWGLIG
+660 DN
-672 TLAVTAGEALGSFI
+672 LAR
-686 QDLYEHIPGLRGIFD
+686 IPAILD
-701 EIARPIAMIE
+701 
-711 SLVTTGSLDKYH
+711 SLFTTGGLDKYH
-723 EFFKTDAEIKREL
+723 EFFKTEAQIKREL
-736 AESNKKATEA
+736 EIADKKAQEA

-753 KKKAAEEEATA
+753 KKKAAEEEAAA

-774 SAAEQAALERSMAA
+774 SATELSALEHSMAA
-788 LRADGRETSDFY
+788 LRADGRESSDFY

-865 NFSTAAAKFGND
+865 NFSRVASQFGND
-877 AEQMSRLFQAAL
+877 AEQMGRVFQAAL
-889 KQMDSPEA
+889 KQMDSKESTDA
-897 VEKLKAALEDAGKQA
+897 LLAELEKVGKQS
-912 GMTAEEIKKIGDA
+912 GLTAEEIKKIGDTA
-925 APVASDKVAD
+925 RESTDKVAD
-935 AFAKIGVDSKAVM
+935 AFAKLGVDSKAVM
-948 TGISSDARQAFA
+948 TGISSDARQAFT
-960 DFKDASEQAAAAGQK
+960 DFQTASTEAAAAGQK
-975 DAKLMQAAFE
+975 DAKLIQAAFE
-985 QMMGKLK
+985 AMMGKLK
-992 SKEEFAEFQNQL
+992 SKEEFAEFQHQL

-1019 KIGEA
+1019 RLGDAASGGAEKAKAAYQGLNDTAAKTGEA
-1024 AEGSAKKG
+1024 AKAAHDKGSQ
-1032 GSAYSSFY
+1032 
-1040 DAAEETIRKA
+1040 AAENHAQSVRKVA
-1050 EEAEKKATDSAEQH
+1050 
-1064 RSKVSEVSKEYNNLS
+1064 
-1079 EAMKSA
+1079 A
-1085 ANGADFTEISVK
+1085 AN
-1097 AKEAMES
+1097 KEAAAE
-1104 GAISGKQYQQIVEQ
+1104 A
-1118 IKQKTDEM
+1118 D
-1126 NGSTR
+1126 N
-1131 AFGDTAKSSY
+1131 AAKAAANASKS
-1141 GQAFKAVTDYGYRLS
+1141 FSDYGYRLT
-1156 QTGGYVK
+1156 QTAGFYK
-1163 FNNEQLEL
+1163 LNNEQLDL
-1171 MNQKFRGV
+1171 MNRKFSGI
-1179 KIGMEATLQIG
+1179 KLGMEATFRAAQ
-1190 RMKDYTQQIYL
+1190 MKDYTQQLYG
-1201 ANSAMQRLSDAAAQ
+1201 ANAAMQRLNEAAAK
-1215 GALTQGVLNDA
+1215 GALTQDILNDA
-1226 ASAAARAADKLG
+1226 ASAASRAADKLG

-1249 ADAQRRLNALRQ
+1249 SDAQRRLNALRQ
-1261 EASDATRAL
+1261 EAHDATRAL

-1280 AEAGYALQQ
+1280 TEAVYSLQQ
-1289 QKKLRELNQKLANAK
+1289 ERKIRELKQKLDNANRLK
-1304 QLGQGDI
+1304 QTDV

-1321 QQQIYDRQ
+1321 TQQIYDRQ

-1336 AAQERA
+1336 AAQERV
-1342 RSQNTASGSN
+1342 RNQGSQGNSN
-1352 NVARQLQQIGN
+1352 AAQRLQQIGN
-1363 PQVNVNTDDLNR
+1363 TQVNIDPEKLNQ
-1375 ILAQRDEAVAN
+1375 ILAQRDQAVAE
-1386 KAVGSLMTQ
+1386 KAVNGFMDSLHAS
-1395 LENSF
+1395 L
-1400 KRTS
+1400 KRAT

>member
-1 MANIQAGI
+1 MANIQAGL
-9 EIKAGVSGAENIDAL
+9 EIKAGVSGVENIDAL

-34 TGKLTEE
+34 TGKLTTE

-69 DNTAKEMR
+69 DNTVKEMR
-77 ALDELTASL
+77 ALDELTATL

-125 ARDAMAVSGVSVKN
+125 ARDAMSVSGVSVKN
-139 LAAEETRL
+139 LAAEEARL

-197 ELLKDSGTLS
+197 ELLKNSGTLS

-269 VRKVA
+269 VKKVA
-274 DGTDEQYAKLSDE
+274 EGTDEQYAQLSDE

-298 AAEMAELAAAGGQLG
+298 AAEMADLAAAGGQLG

-331 AFGLSAEEAGNAAA
+331 AFGMSAEEAGNAAA
-345 TIANVFQIPIGEVE
+345 TIANVFQLPIGEVE

-419 AINALLQKLQTA
+419 AINAMLQKLQTA
-431 QSQGKGFQDA
+431 QSQGKGFQAA
-441 LASIGT
+441 LEGIGT

-465 EFLHQLEGLDKQSR
+465 EFLHKLEGLDKQSR
-479 ALTLSQLF
+479 ALMLSQLF

-529 MSTSEAQIA
+529 MSTSEAQIN

-561 LASTVGGVAGAVGA
+561 LASSAGSVASAIGA

-586 AALFA
+586 ATLFA
-591 AGAVAVKAY
+591 AGAIAVKAY
-600 ETAVRLTG
+600 EAAVRLTG
-608 GAAALKSLVSQKAAV
+608 GAVSASFATQRVGIEATKASILSTTVAARELGIALK
-623 DALTVSYGKA
+623 
-633 GLAAKEYGISAA
+633 SAA
-645 AGAAQTRGVSGLASG
+645 AGNGFGNGAAAAGALAQNLKTAASNAGLLFAAFEVGRGVGGWLRENTDLAKIFG
-660 LSAVASRWGLIG
+660 DN
-672 TLAVTAGEALGSFI
+672 LAR
-686 QDLYEHIPGLRGIFD
+686 IPAILD
-701 EIARPIAMIE
+701 
-711 SLVTTGSLDKYH
+711 SLFTTGGLDKYH
-723 EFFKTDAEIKREL
+723 EFFKTEAQIKREL
-736 AESNKKATEA
+736 EIADKKAQEA

-753 KKKAAEEEATA
+753 KKKAAEEEAAA

-774 SAAEQAALERSMAA
+774 SATELSALEHSMAA

-865 NFSTAAAKFGND
+865 NFSRVASQFGND
-877 AEQMSRLFQAAL
+877 AEQMGRVFQAAL
-889 KQMDSPEA
+889 KQMDSKESTDA
-897 VEKLKAALEDAGKQA
+897 LLAELEKVGKQS
-912 GMTAEEIKKIGDA
+912 GLTAEEIKKIGDTA
-925 APVASDKVAD
+925 RESTDKVAD

-960 DFKDASEQAAAAGQK
+960 DFQTASTEAAAAGQK
-975 DAKLMQAAFE
+975 DAKLIQAAFE
-985 QMMGKLK
+985 AMMGKLK
-992 SKEEFAEFQNQL
+992 SKEEFAEFQHQL

-1019 KIGEA
+1019 RLGDAASGGAEKAKTAYQGLNDTAAKTGEA
-1024 AEGSAKKG
+1024 AKAAHDKGSQ
-1032 GSAYSSFY
+1032 
-1040 DAAEETIRKA
+1040 AAENHAQSVRKVA
-1050 EEAEKKATDSAEQH
+1050 IANKEAAAEAENAAKA
-1064 RSKVSEVSKEYNNLS
+1064 
-1079 EAMKSA
+1079 A
-1085 ANGADFTEISVK
+1085 ANAS
-1097 AKEAMES
+1097 
-1104 GAISGKQYQQIVEQ
+1104 
-1118 IKQKTDEM
+1118 
-1126 NGSTR
+1126 
-1131 AFGDTAKSSY
+1131 KSFS
-1141 GQAFKAVTDYGYRLS
+1141 DYGYRLT
-1156 QTGGYVK
+1156 QTAGFYK
-1163 FNNEQLEL
+1163 LNNEQLDL
-1171 MNQKFRGV
+1171 MNRQFSGIKL
-1179 KIGMEATLQIG
+1179 GMEATFRAAQ
-1190 RMKDYTQQIYL
+1190 MKEYTQQIYN
-1201 ANSAMQRLSDAAAQ
+1201 ANTAMQRLTNASAQ
-1215 GALTQGVLNDA
+1215 GAVTQDILNDA
-1226 ASAAARAADKLG
+1226 ASAASRAADKLG

-1249 ADAQRRLNALRQ
+1249 SDAQRRLNALRQ
-1261 EASDATRAL
+1261 EAHDATRAL

-1280 AEAGYALQQ
+1280 TEAIYSLQQ
-1289 QKKLRELNQKLANAK
+1289 ERKIRELQQKLDNANRLK
-1304 QLGQGDI
+1304 QTDV
-1311 AREYQRQIEL
+1311 AREYQRQIDL
-1321 QQQIYDRQ
+1321 QQQIYSRQ
-1329 RNKRAES
+1329 RSKRAES
-1336 AAQERA
+1336 AAQEQVRNQ
-1342 RSQNTASGSN
+1342 SSYGNSN
-1352 NVARQLQQIGN
+1352 AAQRLQQVGN
-1363 PQVNVNTDDLNR
+1363 TQINIDPEKLNQ
-1375 ILAQRDEAVAN
+1375 ILAQRDQAVAE
-1386 KAVGSLMTQ
+1386 KAVNGFMDSLHAS
-1395 LENSF
+1395 L
-1400 KRTS
+1400 KRAT

>member
-1 MANIQAGI
+1 MANIQAGL
-9 EIKAGVSGAENIDAL
+9 EIKAGVSGVENIDAL

-34 TGKLTEE
+34 TGKLTTE

-77 ALDELTASL
+77 ALDELTATL

-125 ARDAMAVSGVSVKN
+125 ARDAMSVSGVSVKN
-139 LAAEETRL
+139 LAAEEARL

-197 ELLKDSGTLS
+197 ELLKNSGTLS

-269 VRKVA
+269 VKKVA
-274 DGTDEQYAKLSDE
+274 EGTDEQYAQLSDE

-298 AAEMAELAAAGGQLG
+298 AAEMADLAAAGGQLG

-331 AFGLSAEEAGNAAA
+331 AFGMTAEEAGNAAA
-345 TIANVFQIPIGEVE
+345 TIANVFQLPIGEVE

-419 AINALLQKLQTA
+419 AINAMLQKLQTA
-431 QSQGKGFQDA
+431 QSQGKGFQAA
-441 LASIGT
+441 LEGIGT

-465 EFLHQLEGLDKQSR
+465 EFLHKLEGLDKQSR
-479 ALTLSQLF
+479 ALMLSQLF

-529 MSTSEAQIA
+529 MSTSEAQIN

-561 LASTVGGVAGAVGA
+561 LASTAGSVASAIGA
-575 ITEEFPVLTQL
+575 ITEEFPGLTQL
-586 AALFA
+586 ATLFA

-600 ETAVRLTG
+600 EAAVRLTG
-608 GAAALKSLVSQKAAV
+608 GAVSASFATQRVGIEATKASILSTTVAARELGIALK
-623 DALTVSYGKA
+623 
-633 GLAAKEYGISAA
+633 SAA
-645 AGAAQTRGVSGLASG
+645 AGNGFGNGAAAAGALAQNLKTAASNAGLLFAAFEVGRGVGGWLRENTDLAKIFG
-660 LSAVASRWGLIG
+660 DN
-672 TLAVTAGEALGSFI
+672 LAR
-686 QDLYEHIPGLRGIFD
+686 IPAILD
-701 EIARPIAMIE
+701 
-711 SLVTTGSLDKYH
+711 SLFTTGGLDKYH
-723 EFFKTDAEIKREL
+723 EFFKTEAQIKREL
-736 AESNKKATEA
+736 EIADKKAQEA
-746 AEKAAAA
+746 AEKAAVA
-753 KKKAAEEEATA
+753 KKKAAEEEAAA

-774 SAAEQAALERSMAA
+774 SATELSALEHSMAA

-852 TTGMSKKAAEGIA
+852 TTGISKKAAEGIA
-865 NFSTAAAKFGND
+865 NFSRVASQFGND
-877 AEQMSRLFQAAL
+877 AEQMGRVFQAAL
-889 KQMDSPEA
+889 KQMDSKESTDA
-897 VEKLKAALEDAGKQA
+897 LLAELEKVGKQS
-912 GMTAEEIKKIGDA
+912 GLTAEEIKKIGDTA
-925 APVASDKVAD
+925 RESTDKVAD
-935 AFAKIGVDSKAVM
+935 AFSKIGVDIKAVM

-960 DFKDASEQAAAAGQK
+960 DFQTASTEAAAAGQK
-975 DAKLMQAAFE
+975 DAKLIQAAFE
-985 QMMGKLK
+985 AMMGKLK
-992 SKEEFAEFQNQL
+992 SKEEFAEFQHQL

-1019 KIGEA
+1019 QLGDAASGGAEKAKAAYQGLNDTAAKTGETAKAAHDKGSQAAENHAQSVRKVATANKEA
-1024 AEGSAKKG
+1024 AAEADNAAK
-1032 GSAYSSFY
+1032 A
-1040 DAAEETIRKA
+1040 
-1050 EEAEKKATDSAEQH
+1050 
-1064 RSKVSEVSKEYNNLS
+1064 
-1079 EAMKSA
+1079 A
-1085 ANGADFTEISVK
+1085 ANAS
-1097 AKEAMES
+1097 
-1104 GAISGKQYQQIVEQ
+1104 
-1118 IKQKTDEM
+1118 
-1126 NGSTR
+1126 
-1131 AFGDTAKSSY
+1131 KSFS
-1141 GQAFKAVTDYGYRLS
+1141 DYGYRLT
-1156 QTGGYVK
+1156 QTAGFYK
-1163 FNNEQLEL
+1163 LNNEQLNL
-1171 MNQKFRGV
+1171 MNQQFSGIKL
-1179 KIGMEATLQIG
+1179 GMEATFRAAQ
-1190 RMKDYTQQIYL
+1190 MKEYTQQIYN
-1201 ANSAMQRLSDAAAQ
+1201 ANTAMQRLTNASAQ
-1215 GALTQGVLNDA
+1215 GAVTQDILNDA
-1226 ASAAARAADKLG
+1226 ASAASRAANKLG

-1249 ADAQRRLNALRQ
+1249 SDAQRRLNALRQ
-1261 EASDATRAL
+1261 EAHDATRAL

-1280 AEAGYALQQ
+1280 TEAIYSLQQ
-1289 QKKLRELNQKLANAK
+1289 ERKIRELQQKLDNANRLK
-1304 QLGQGDI
+1304 QTDV
-1311 AREYQRQIEL
+1311 AREYQRQIDL
-1321 QQQIYDRQ
+1321 QQQIYSRQ
-1329 RNKRAES
+1329 RSKRAES
-1336 AAQERA
+1336 AAQEQVRN
-1342 RSQNTASGSN
+1342 QGSYGN
-1352 NVARQLQQIGN
+1352 SNAAQRLQQIGN
-1363 PQVNVNTDDLNR
+1363 TQVNIDLEQLNQ
-1375 ILAQRDEAVAN
+1375 ILAQRDQAVAE
-1386 KAVGSLMTQ
+1386 KAVNGFMNSLQ
-1395 LENSF
+1395 ASL
-1400 KRTS
+1400 KRTT

>member
-1 MANIQAGI
+1 MANIQAGL
-9 EIKAGVSGAENIDAL
+9 EIKAGVSGVENIDAL

-34 TGKLTEE
+34 TGKLTTE

-77 ALDELTASL
+77 ALDELTATL

-125 ARDAMAVSGVSVKN
+125 ARDAMSVSGVSVKN
-139 LAAEETRL
+139 LAAEEARL

-197 ELLKDSGTLS
+197 ELLKNSGTLS

-233 PSIAEVASEIQGLVG
+233 PSISEIASEVQGLVG
-248 GAGGLAFATREAMK
+248 KAGGLAFAAKEAMK

-269 VRKVA
+269 VKKVA
-274 DGTDEQYAKLSDE
+274 EGTDEQYAKLSDE
-287 LKKMGAELGIS
+287 LKKMSAELGIS
-298 AAEMAELAAAGGQLG
+298 AAEMADLAAAGGQLG

-331 AFGLSAEEAGNAAA
+331 AFGMTAEEAGNAAA
-345 TIANVFQIPIGEVE
+345 TIANVFQLPIGEVE

-392 FGLAADEAAAL
+392 FGLVADEAAAL

-419 AINALLQKLQTA
+419 AINAMLQKLQTA
-431 QSQGKGFQDA
+431 QSQGKDFQAA
-441 LASIGT
+441 LEGIGT

-465 EFLHQLEGLDKQSR
+465 DFLHKLEGLDKQSR

-561 LASTVGGVAGAVGA
+561 LASTAGSVASAIGA
-575 ITEEFPVLTQL
+575 ITEEFPGLTQL

-600 ETAVRLTG
+600 EAAVRLTG
-608 GAAALKSLVSQKAAV
+608 GAVSASFATQRVGIEATKASILSTTVAARELGIALK
-623 DALTVSYGKA
+623 
-633 GLAAKEYGISAA
+633 SAA
-645 AGAAQTRGVSGLASG
+645 AGNGFGNGAAAAGALAQNLKTAASNAGLLFAAFEVGRGVGGWLRENTDLAKIFG
-660 LSAVASRWGLIG
+660 DN
-672 TLAVTAGEALGSFI
+672 LAR
-686 QDLYEHIPGLRGIFD
+686 IPAILD
-701 EIARPIAMIE
+701 
-711 SLVTTGSLDKYH
+711 SLFTTGGLDKYH
-723 EFFKTDAEIKREL
+723 EFFKTEAQIKREL
-736 AESNKKATEA
+736 EIADKKAQEA
-746 AEKAAAA
+746 AEKAAVA
-753 KKKAAEEEATA
+753 KKKAAEEEAAA

-774 SAAEQAALERSMAA
+774 SATELSALEHSMAA

-865 NFSTAAAKFGND
+865 NFSRVASQFGND
-877 AEQMSRLFQAAL
+877 AEQMGRVFQAAL
-889 KQMDSPEA
+889 KQMDSKESTDA
-897 VEKLKAALEDAGKQA
+897 LLAELEKVGKQS
-912 GMTAEEIKKIGDA
+912 GLTAEEIKKIGDTA
-925 APVASDKVAD
+925 RESTDKVAD

-960 DFKDASEQAAAAGQK
+960 DFQTASTEAAAAGQK
-975 DAKLMQAAFE
+975 DAKLIQAAFE
-985 QMMGKLK
+985 AMMGKLK
-992 SKEEFAEFQNQL
+992 SKEEFAEFQHQL

-1019 KIGEA
+1019 RLGDAASGGAEKAKTAYQGLNDTAAKTGEA
-1024 AEGSAKKG
+1024 AKAAHEKGSQ
-1032 GSAYSSFY
+1032 
-1040 DAAEETIRKA
+1040 AAENHAQSVRKVA
-1050 EEAEKKATDSAEQH
+1050 IANKEAAAEAENAAKA
-1064 RSKVSEVSKEYNNLS
+1064 
-1079 EAMKSA
+1079 A
-1085 ANGADFTEISVK
+1085 ANAS
-1097 AKEAMES
+1097 
-1104 GAISGKQYQQIVEQ
+1104 
-1118 IKQKTDEM
+1118 
-1126 NGSTR
+1126 
-1131 AFGDTAKSSY
+1131 KSFS
-1141 GQAFKAVTDYGYRLS
+1141 DYGYRLT
-1156 QTGGYVK
+1156 QTAGFYK
-1163 FNNEQLEL
+1163 LNNEQLDL
-1171 MNQKFRGV
+1171 MNRQFSGIKL
-1179 KIGMEATLQIG
+1179 GMEATFRAAQ
-1190 RMKDYTQQIYL
+1190 MKEYTQQIYS
-1201 ANSAMQRLSDAAAQ
+1201 ANTAMQRLTNAAAQ
-1215 GALTQGVLNDA
+1215 GAVTQDILNDA
-1226 ASAAARAADKLG
+1226 ASAASRAADKLG

-1249 ADAQRRLNALRQ
+1249 SDAQRRLNALRQ
-1261 EASDATRAL
+1261 EAHDATRAL

-1280 AEAGYALQQ
+1280 TEAVYSLQQ
-1289 QKKLRELNQKLANAK
+1289 ERKIRELKQKLDNANRLK
-1304 QLGQGDI
+1304 QTDV

-1321 QQQIYDRQ
+1321 TQQIYDRQ

-1336 AAQERA
+1336 ATQERV
-1342 RSQNTASGSN
+1342 RNQGSQGSSN
-1352 NVARQLQQIGN
+1352 AAQRLQQIGN
-1363 PQVNVNTDDLNR
+1363 TQVNIDPEKLNQ
-1375 ILAQRDEAVAN
+1375 ILAQRDQAVAE
-1386 KAVGSLMTQ
+1386 KAVNGFMNSLQ
-1395 LENSF
+1395 ASL
-1400 KRTS
+1400 KRTT

>member
-1 MANIQAGI
+1 MANIQAGL

-41 AKELGATLAKAQAQ
+41 AKELGATLSKAQAQ

-69 DNTAKEMR
+69 DNAAKEMR
-77 ALDELTASL
+77 ALDELTATL

-99 ADLAKLRAESERL
+99 ADMAKLRAESERL
-112 AKSETELTGKLYA
+112 ARSETELTEKLYA
-125 ARDAMAVSGVSVKN
+125 ARDAVVVSGVSVKN
-139 LAAEETRL
+139 LAAEEARL
-147 SSESAAA
+147 SSESATA

-269 VRKVA
+269 VRKVT
-274 DGTDEQYAKLSDE
+274 DGTDEQYAQLSDE

-298 AAEMAELAAAGGQLG
+298 AAEMAELAASGGQLG

-320 EFTAIASKMSV
+320 EFTAVASKMSV
-331 AFGLSAEEAGNAAA
+331 AFGMSAEEAGNAAA
-345 TIANVFQIPIGEVE
+345 TIANVFQLPIGEVE

-377 DIVAAMARIGGTAKQ
+377 DIVSAMARIGGTAKQ

-419 AINALLQKLQTA
+419 AINAMLQKLQTA
-431 QSQGKGFQDA
+431 QSQGKGFQTA
-441 LASIGT
+441 LEGIGT

-465 EFLHQLEGLDKQSR
+465 ELLHKLEGLDKQSR

-529 MSTSEAQIA
+529 MATSEAQIN
-538 KAKQEIINVAIEVGE
+538 KAKQEIINVAIVVGE

-561 LASTVGGVAGAVGA
+561 LASTVGGVASAVGA

-591 AGAVAVKAY
+591 AGTVAVKAY

-608 GAAALKSLVSQKAAV
+608 GAVSASFATQRVGIEATKASILSTTAAARELGVALK
-623 DALTVSYGKA
+623 
-633 GLAAKEYGISAA
+633 SAA
-645 AGAAQTRGVSGLASG
+645 AGNGFGNGAAAAGALAQNLKTAAANAGLLFAAFEVGRGVGGWLRENTDLAKIFG
-660 LSAVASRWGLIG
+660 DN
-672 TLAVTAGEALGSFI
+672 LAR
-686 QDLYEHIPGLRGIFD
+686 IPAIID
-701 EIARPIAMIE
+701 
-711 SLVTTGSLDKYH
+711 SLFTTGGLDKYREH
-723 EFFKTDAEIKREL
+723 FKTEAQIKREL
-736 AESNKKATEA
+736 EEADKKAQEA

-753 KKKAAEEEATA
+753 KKKAAEEEAAA

-788 LRADGRETSDFY
+788 LRADGRETGDFY
-800 SELAIKLENVR
+800 SELAVKLENVR
-811 TKTAELK
+811 TKTADLK

-824 NVKISADTG
+824 NIKISADTG
-833 ELAAAQKALE
+833 ELAEAQKALE

-852 TTGMSKKAAEGIA
+852 TTGLSKKAAEGIA
-865 NFSTAAAKFGND
+865 NFSIAANKFGND
-877 AEQMSRLFQAAL
+877 AEQMSRVFQAAL

-897 VEKLKAALEDAGKQA
+897 VEKLKAALEEAGKQA

-960 DFKDASEQAAAAGQK
+960 DLKAASEQAAASGQK
-975 DAKLMQAAFE
+975 DARLMQAAFE
-985 QMMGKLK
+985 SMMGKLK
-992 SKEEFAEFQNQL
+992 SKEEFAEFQRQL

-1019 KIGEA
+1019 RLGDAAAGGAGKAATAYQGLGDVSAKAGDAAQTAHNKGSAAAEVHAQAVSKVVKANNEA
-1024 AEGSAKKG
+1024 AAS
-1032 GSAYSSFY
+1032 
-1040 DAAEETIRKA
+1040 
-1050 EEAEKKATDSAEQH
+1050 AEKAAAATENA
-1064 RSKVSEVSKEYNNLS
+1064 SKSVS
-1079 EAMKSA
+1079 
-1085 ANGADFTEISVK
+1085 
-1097 AKEAMES
+1097 
-1104 GAISGKQYQQIVEQ
+1104 
-1118 IKQKTDEM
+1118 
-1126 NGSTR
+1126 
-1131 AFGDTAKSSY
+1131 
-1141 GQAFKAVTDYGYRLS
+1141 DYGYRLS
-1156 QTGGYVK
+1156 RTGGYIK
-1163 FNNEQLEL
+1163 LNNEQLEL
-1171 MNQKFRGV
+1171 MKQKFGGF
-1179 KIGMEATLQIG
+1179 KIGMEATFQIE
-1190 RMKDYTQQIYL
+1190 RIKDYTQQLYV
-1201 ANSAMQRLSDAAAQ
+1201 ANTAMQRLTDASAQ
-1215 GALTQGVLNDA
+1215 GALTQEVLDKA
-1226 ASAAARAADKLG
+1226 ASAAAAAADKLG
-1238 NTELTKFRNAI
+1238 NTELTKFRSAI
-1249 ADAQRRLNALRQ
+1249 SDAQRRLNSLRQ
-1261 EASDATRAL
+1261 EASDATKDL

-1280 AEAGYALQQ
+1280 AEASYALQQ
-1289 QKKLRELNQKLANAK
+1289 EKKLRDLNQKLKSAN
-1304 QLGQGDI
+1304 QFGQNDI
-1311 AREYQRQIEL
+1311 AIEYQRQIQL
-1321 QQQIYDRQ
+1321 QKQIYDRQ
-1329 RNKRAES
+1329 RAKRAES

-1342 RSQNTASGSN
+1342 RSQDAAGGSN

-1363 PQVNVNTDDLNR
+1363 PQVNVNTDELNR
-1375 ILAQRDEAVAN
+1375 LLAQRDEAVAN

>member
-1 MANIQAGI
+1 MAKIQAGI

-77 ALDELTASL
+77 ALDELTATL
-86 EKSMRGG
+86 EKSMRSG

-125 ARDAMAVSGVSVKN
+125 ARDAMSVSGVSVKN
-139 LAAEETRL
+139 LAAEEARL

-269 VRKVA
+269 VKKVA
-274 DGTDEQYAKLSDE
+274 EGTDEQYAQLSDE

-298 AAEMAELAAAGGQLG
+298 AAEMAELAASGGQLG

-331 AFGLSAEEAGNAAA
+331 AFGMSAEEAGNAAA
-345 TIANVFQIPIGEVE
+345 TIANVFQLPIGEVE

-465 EFLHQLEGLDKQSR
+465 EFLHQLEGLDKQAR

-538 KAKQEIINVAIEVGE
+538 KAKQEIVNVAIEVGE

-600 ETAVRLTG
+600 EAAVRLTG
-608 GAAALKSLVSQKAAV
+608 GAVSASFATQRVSIEATKTSILSTTAAARELGIALK
-623 DALTVSYGKA
+623 
-633 GLAAKEYGISAA
+633 SAA
-645 AGAAQTRGVSGLASG
+645 AGNGFGNGAAAAGVLAQNLKLAAANAGL
-660 LSAVASRWGLIG
+660 
-672 TLAVTAGEALGSFI
+672 LAAAATAGWGVGEWLRENTDFAKIFGDSLGRVLAMLDSF
-686 QDLYEHIPGLRGIFD
+686 F
-701 EIARPIAMIE
+701 
-711 SLVTTGSLDKYH
+711 TTGSLDKYREH
-723 EFFKTDAEIKREL
+723 FKTEAQIKREL
-736 AESNKKATEA
+736 EEADKKAQEA

-753 KKKAAEEEATA
+753 KKKAAEEEAAA

-788 LRADGRETSDFY
+788 LRADGRETGDFY
-800 SELAIKLENVR
+800 SELAVKLENVR
-811 TKTAELK
+811 TKTADLK
-818 AELDKK
+818 AELDKE
-824 NVKISADTG
+824 NIKISADTG
-833 ELAAAQKALE
+833 ELAEAQKALE
-843 ALGLTAEEV
+843 SLGLTAEEV
-852 TTGMSKKAAEGIA
+852 TTGLSKKASEGIA
-865 NFSTAAAKFGND
+865 NFSIAANKFGND
-877 AEQMSRLFQAAL
+877 AEQMSRVFQAAL

-992 SKEEFAEFQNQL
+992 SKEEFAEFQHQL

-1019 KIGEA
+1019 RLGDAASGGAEKAKAAYQGLNDTAAQAGEA
-1024 AEGSAKKG
+1024 AKNAHNKG
-1032 GSAYSSFY
+1032 AQ
-1040 DAAEETIRKA
+1040 AAEGHAQSVSKVVKA
-1050 EEAEKKATDSAEQH
+1050 NDEAAASAEKAAAATEKAA
-1064 RSKVSEVSKEYNNLS
+1064 
-1079 EAMKSA
+1079 
-1085 ANGADFTEISVK
+1085 
-1097 AKEAMES
+1097 
-1104 GAISGKQYQQIVEQ
+1104 
-1118 IKQKTDEM
+1118 
-1126 NGSTR
+1126 
-1131 AFGDTAKSSY
+1131 
-1141 GQAFKAVTDYGYRLS
+1141 KAVTDYGYRLS

-1163 FNNEQLEL
+1163 FNAEQLEL

-1201 ANSAMQRLSDAAAQ
+1201 ANSAMQRLSDATAQ

-1226 ASAAARAADKLG
+1226 ASAAAAAADKLG

-1289 QKKLRELNQKLANAK
+1289 EKKLRELNQKLANAK

-1336 AAQERA
+1336 AAQDRA

-1386 KAVGSLMTQ
+1386 RAVGSLMTQ

>member
-1 MANIQAGI
+1 MANIQAGL
-9 EIKAGVSGAENIDAL
+9 EIKAGVSGAEHIDAL

-41 AKELGATLAKAQAQ
+41 AKELGATLSKAQAQ

-77 ALDELTASL
+77 ALDELTATL

-125 ARDAMAVSGVSVKN
+125 AHDAMAVSGVSVKN
-139 LAAEETRL
+139 LAAEEARL

-197 ELLKDSGTLS
+197 ELLKNSGTLS
-207 HEELARAAQLQEGK
+207 NEELARAAQLQEGK

-233 PSIAEVASEIQGLVG
+233 PSISVIASEVQGLVG
-248 GAGGLAFATREAMK
+248 KAGGLAFAAKEAMK

-269 VRKVA
+269 VKKVA
-274 DGTDEQYAKLSDE
+274 EGTDEQYAKLSDE
-287 LKKMGAELGIS
+287 LKKMSAELGIS
-298 AAEMAELAAAGGQLG
+298 AAEMADLAAAGGQLG

-331 AFGLSAEEAGNAAA
+331 AFGMTAEEAGNAAA
-345 TIANVFQIPIGEVE
+345 TIANVFQLPIGEVE

-392 FGLAADEAAAL
+392 FGLVADEAAAL

-419 AINALLQKLQTA
+419 AINAMLQKLQTA
-431 QSQGKGFQDA
+431 QSQGKDFQAA
-441 LASIGT
+441 LEGIGT

-465 EFLHQLEGLDKQSR
+465 DFLHKLEGLDKQSR

-538 KAKQEIINVAIEVGE
+538 KAKQEIINVAIEIGE

-600 ETAVRLTG
+600 EAAVRLTG
-608 GAAALKSLVSQKAAV
+608 GAVSASFATQRVGIEATKASILSTTVAARELGIALK
-623 DALTVSYGKA
+623 
-633 GLAAKEYGISAA
+633 SAA
-645 AGAAQTRGVSGLASG
+645 AGNGFGNGAAAAGALAQNLKTAASNAGLLFAAFEVGRGVGGWLRENTDVAKIFGDNLA
-660 LSAVASRWGLIG
+660 R
-672 TLAVTAGEALGSFI
+672 
-686 QDLYEHIPGLRGIFD
+686 IPAIID
-701 EIARPIAMIE
+701 
-711 SLVTTGSLDKYH
+711 SLFTTGGLDKYREH
-723 EFFKTDAEIKREL
+723 FKTEAQIKREL
-736 AESNKKATEA
+736 EIADKKAQEA
-746 AEKAAAA
+746 AEKAAVA

-774 SAAEQAALERSMAA
+774 SATELSALEHSMAA

-852 TTGMSKKAAEGIA
+852 TTGMSKKAVEGIA
-865 NFSTAAAKFGND
+865 NFSRVASQFGND
-877 AEQMSRLFQAAL
+877 AEQMGRVFQAAL
-889 KQMDSPEA
+889 KQMDSKESTDA
-897 VEKLKAALEDAGKQA
+897 LLAELEKVGKQS
-912 GMTAEEIKKIGDA
+912 GLTAEEIKKIGDTA
-925 APVASDKVAD
+925 RESTDKVAD

-948 TGISSDARQAFA
+948 TGISSDARQAFTA
-960 DFKDASEQAAAAGQK
+960 FQTASAEAAAAGQK

-985 QMMGKLK
+985 AMMGKLK
-992 SKEEFAEFQNQL
+992 SKEEFAEFQHQL

-1019 KIGEA
+1019 RLGDAASGGAEKAKAAYQGLNDTAAKTGEA
-1024 AEGSAKKG
+1024 AKAAHEKGSQ
-1032 GSAYSSFY
+1032 
-1040 DAAEETIRKA
+1040 AAENHAQSVRKVATANKEAAA
-1050 EEAEKKATDSAEQH
+1050 EADNAAKA
-1064 RSKVSEVSKEYNNLS
+1064 
-1079 EAMKSA
+1079 A
-1085 ANGADFTEISVK
+1085 ANAS
-1097 AKEAMES
+1097 
-1104 GAISGKQYQQIVEQ
+1104 
-1118 IKQKTDEM
+1118 
-1126 NGSTR
+1126 
-1131 AFGDTAKSSY
+1131 KSFS
-1141 GQAFKAVTDYGYRLS
+1141 DYGYRLT
-1156 QTGGYVK
+1156 QTAGFYK
-1163 FNNEQLEL
+1163 LNNEQLNL
-1171 MNQKFRGV
+1171 MNQQFSGIKL
-1179 KIGMEATLQIG
+1179 GMEATFRAAQ
-1190 RMKDYTQQIYL
+1190 MKEYTQQIYN
-1201 ANSAMQRLSDAAAQ
+1201 ANTAMQRLTNASAQ
-1215 GALTQGVLNDA
+1215 GAVTQDILNDA
-1226 ASAAARAADKLG
+1226 ASAASRAANKLG

-1249 ADAQRRLNALRQ
+1249 SDAQRRLNALRQ
-1261 EASDATRAL
+1261 EAHDATRAL

-1280 AEAGYALQQ
+1280 TEAVYSLQQ
-1289 QKKLRELNQKLANAK
+1289 ERKIRELQQKLDNANRLK
-1304 QLGQGDI
+1304 QTDV
-1311 AREYQRQIEL
+1311 AREYQRQIDL
-1321 QQQIYDRQ
+1321 QQQIYSRQ
-1329 RNKRAES
+1329 RSKRAES
-1336 AAQERA
+1336 AAQEQVRN
-1342 RSQNTASGSN
+1342 QGSYGN
-1352 NVARQLQQIGN
+1352 SNAAQRLQQIGN
-1363 PQVNVNTDDLNR
+1363 PQVNIDPEKLNQ
-1375 ILAQRDEAVAN
+1375 ILAQRDQAVAE
-1386 KAVGSLMTQ
+1386 KAVNGFINSLQ
-1395 LENSF
+1395 ASL
-1400 KRTS
+1400 KRTT

>member
-1 MANIQAGI
+1 MANIQAGL
-9 EIKAGVSGAENIDAL
+9 EIKAGVSGVENIDAL

-34 TGKLTEE
+34 TGKLTTE

-77 ALDELTASL
+77 ALDELTATL

-125 ARDAMAVSGVSVKN
+125 ARDAMSVSGVSVKN
-139 LAAEETRL
+139 LAAEEARL

-197 ELLKDSGTLS
+197 ELLKNSGTLS

-269 VRKVA
+269 VKKVA
-274 DGTDEQYAKLSDE
+274 EGTDEQYAKLSDE
-287 LKKMGAELGIS
+287 LKKMSAELGIS
-298 AAEMAELAAAGGQLG
+298 AAEMADLAAAGGQLG

-331 AFGLSAEEAGNAAA
+331 AFGMTAEEAGNAAA
-345 TIANVFQIPIGEVE
+345 TIANVFQLPIGEVE

-392 FGLAADEAAAL
+392 FGLVADEAAAL

-419 AINALLQKLQTA
+419 AINAMLQKLQTA
-431 QSQGKGFQDA
+431 QSQGKDFQAA
-441 LASIGT
+441 LEGIGT

-457 ANPQQALT
+457 SNPQQALT
-465 EFLHQLEGLDKQSR
+465 DFLHKLEGLDKQSR

-561 LASTVGGVAGAVGA
+561 LASTAGSVASAIGA
-575 ITEEFPVLTQL
+575 ITEEFPGLTQL

-600 ETAVRLTG
+600 EAAVRLTG
-608 GAAALKSLVSQKAAV
+608 GAVSASFATQRVGIEATKASILSTTVAARELGIALK
-623 DALTVSYGKA
+623 
-633 GLAAKEYGISAA
+633 SAA
-645 AGAAQTRGVSGLASG
+645 AGNGFGNGAAAAGALAQNLKTAASNAGLLFAAFEVGRGVGGWLRENTDLAKIFG
-660 LSAVASRWGLIG
+660 DN
-672 TLAVTAGEALGSFI
+672 LAR
-686 QDLYEHIPGLRGIFD
+686 IPAILD
-701 EIARPIAMIE
+701 
-711 SLVTTGSLDKYH
+711 SLFTTGGLDKYH
-723 EFFKTDAEIKREL
+723 EFFKTEAQIKREL
-736 AESNKKATEA
+736 EIADKKAQEA
-746 AEKAAAA
+746 AEKAAVA
-753 KKKAAEEEATA
+753 KKKAAEEEAAA

-774 SAAEQAALERSMAA
+774 SATELSALEHSMAA

-865 NFSTAAAKFGND
+865 NFSRVASQFGND
-877 AEQMSRLFQAAL
+877 AEQMGRVFQAAL
-889 KQMDSPEA
+889 KQMDSKESTDA
-897 VEKLKAALEDAGKQA
+897 LLAELEKVGKQS
-912 GMTAEEIKKIGDA
+912 GLTAEEIKKIGDTA
-925 APVASDKVAD
+925 RESTDKVAD

-960 DFKDASEQAAAAGQK
+960 DFQTASTEAAAAGQK
-975 DAKLMQAAFE
+975 DAKLIQAAFE
-985 QMMGKLK
+985 AMMGKLK
-992 SKEEFAEFQNQL
+992 SKEEFAEFQHQL

-1019 KIGEA
+1019 RLGDAASGGAEKAKAAYQGLNDTAAKTGEA
-1024 AEGSAKKG
+1024 AKAAHDKGSQ
-1032 GSAYSSFY
+1032 
-1040 DAAEETIRKA
+1040 AAENHAQSVRKVA
-1050 EEAEKKATDSAEQH
+1050 TANKEAAAEAENAAKA
-1064 RSKVSEVSKEYNNLS
+1064 
-1079 EAMKSA
+1079 A
-1085 ANGADFTEISVK
+1085 ANAS
-1097 AKEAMES
+1097 
-1104 GAISGKQYQQIVEQ
+1104 
-1118 IKQKTDEM
+1118 
-1126 NGSTR
+1126 
-1131 AFGDTAKSSY
+1131 KSFS
-1141 GQAFKAVTDYGYRLS
+1141 DYGYRLT
-1156 QTGGYVK
+1156 QTSGFYK
-1163 FNNEQLEL
+1163 LNNEQLDL
-1171 MNQKFRGV
+1171 MNRQFSGIKL
-1179 KIGMEATLQIG
+1179 GMEATFRAAQ
-1190 RMKDYTQQIYL
+1190 MKEYTQQIYS
-1201 ANSAMQRLSDAAAQ
+1201 ANTAMQRLTNAAAQ
-1215 GALTQGVLNDA
+1215 GAVTQDILNDA
-1226 ASAAARAADKLG
+1226 ASAASRAADKLG

-1249 ADAQRRLNALRQ
+1249 SDAQRRLNALRQ
-1261 EASDATRAL
+1261 EAHDATRAL

-1280 AEAGYALQQ
+1280 TEAVYSLQQ
-1289 QKKLRELNQKLANAK
+1289 ERKIRELQQKLDNANRLK
-1304 QLGQGDI
+1304 QTDV
-1311 AREYQRQIEL
+1311 AREYQRQIDL
-1321 QQQIYDRQ
+1321 QQQIYNRQ
-1329 RNKRAES
+1329 RSKRAES
-1336 AAQERA
+1336 AAQEQVRN
-1342 RSQNTASGSN
+1342 QGSYGN
-1352 NVARQLQQIGN
+1352 SNAAQRLQQIGN
-1363 PQVNVNTDDLNR
+1363 PQVNIDPEKLNQ
-1375 ILAQRDEAVAN
+1375 ILAQRDQAVAE
-1386 KAVGSLMTQ
+1386 KAVNGFMNSLQ
-1395 LENSF
+1395 ASL
-1400 KRTS
+1400 KRTT

>member
-1 MANIQAGI
+1 MANIQAGL
-9 EIKAGVSGAENIDAL
+9 EIKAGVSGVENIDAL

-34 TGKLTEE
+34 TGKLTTE
-41 AKELGATLAKAQAQ
+41 AKKLGATLAKAQAQ

-77 ALDELTASL
+77 ALDELTATL

-99 ADLAKLRAESERL
+99 ADLVKLRAESERL

-125 ARDAMAVSGVSVKN
+125 ARDAMSVSGVSVKN
-139 LAAEETRL
+139 LAAEEARL

-164 AQTLKAIADAK
+164 AQILKAIADAK

-197 ELLKDSGTLS
+197 ELLKNSGTLS

-233 PSIAEVASEIQGLVG
+233 PSISEIASEVQGLVG
-248 GAGGLAFATREAMK
+248 KAGGLAFAAKEAMK

-269 VRKVA
+269 VKKVA
-274 DGTDEQYAKLSDE
+274 EGTDEQYAKLSDE
-287 LKKMGAELGIS
+287 LKKMSAELGIS

-331 AFGLSAEEAGNAAA
+331 AFGITAEEAGNAAA

-392 FGLAADEAAAL
+392 FGLVADEAAAL

-419 AINALLQKLQTA
+419 AINAMLQKLQTA
-431 QSQGKGFQDA
+431 QSQGKDFQAA
-441 LASIGT
+441 LEGIGT

-465 EFLHQLEGLDKQSR
+465 DFLHKLEGLDKQSR

-561 LASTVGGVAGAVGA
+561 LASTAGSVASAIGA
-575 ITEEFPVLTQL
+575 ITEEFPGLTQL

-600 ETAVRLTG
+600 EAAVRLTG
-608 GAAALKSLVSQKAAV
+608 GAVSASFATQRVGIEATKASILSTTVAARELGIALK
-623 DALTVSYGKA
+623 
-633 GLAAKEYGISAA
+633 SAA
-645 AGAAQTRGVSGLASG
+645 AGNGFGNGAAAAGALAQNLKMAASNAGLLFAAFEVGRGVGGWLRENTDLAKIFG
-660 LSAVASRWGLIG
+660 DN
-672 TLAVTAGEALGSFI
+672 LAR
-686 QDLYEHIPGLRGIFD
+686 IPAILD
-701 EIARPIAMIE
+701 
-711 SLVTTGSLDKYH
+711 SLFTTGSLDKYH
-723 EFFKTDAEIKREL
+723 ELFKTEAQIKREL
-736 AESNKKATEA
+736 EIADKKAQEA
-746 AEKAAAA
+746 AEKAAVA
-753 KKKAAEEEATA
+753 KKKAAEEEAAA

-774 SAAEQAALERSMAA
+774 SATELSALEHSMAA

-865 NFSTAAAKFGND
+865 NFSRVASQFGND
-877 AEQMSRLFQAAL
+877 AEQMGRVFQAAL
-889 KQMDSPEA
+889 KQMNSKESTDALLAEL
-897 VEKLKAALEDAGKQA
+897 EKVGKQS
-912 GMTAEEIKKIGDA
+912 GLTAEEIKKIGDTA
-925 APVASDKVAD
+925 RESTDKVAD
-935 AFAKIGVDSKAVM
+935 AFSKIGVDIKAVM

-960 DFKDASEQAAAAGQK
+960 DFQTASTEAAAAGQK
-975 DAKLMQAAFE
+975 DAKLIQAAFE
-985 QMMGKLK
+985 AMMGKLK
-992 SKEEFAEFQNQL
+992 SKEEFAEFQHQL

-1019 KIGEA
+1019 RLGDAASGGAEKAKTAYQGLNDTAAKTGEA
-1024 AEGSAKKG
+1024 AKAAHEKGSQ
-1032 GSAYSSFY
+1032 
-1040 DAAEETIRKA
+1040 AAENHAQSVRKVATANKEAAA
-1050 EEAEKKATDSAEQH
+1050 EADNAAKA
-1064 RSKVSEVSKEYNNLS
+1064 
-1079 EAMKSA
+1079 A
-1085 ANGADFTEISVK
+1085 ANAS
-1097 AKEAMES
+1097 
-1104 GAISGKQYQQIVEQ
+1104 
-1118 IKQKTDEM
+1118 
-1126 NGSTR
+1126 
-1131 AFGDTAKSSY
+1131 KSFS
-1141 GQAFKAVTDYGYRLS
+1141 DYGYRLT
-1156 QTGGYVK
+1156 QTAGFYK
-1163 FNNEQLEL
+1163 LNNEQLNL
-1171 MNQKFRGV
+1171 MNQQFSGIKL
-1179 KIGMEATLQIG
+1179 GMEATFRAAQ
-1190 RMKDYTQQIYL
+1190 MKEYTQQIYN
-1201 ANSAMQRLSDAAAQ
+1201 ANTAMQRLTNASAQ
-1215 GALTQGVLNDA
+1215 GAVTQDILNDA
-1226 ASAAARAADKLG
+1226 ASAASRAANKLG

-1249 ADAQRRLNALRQ
+1249 SDAQRRLNALRQ
-1261 EASDATRAL
+1261 EAHDATRAL

-1280 AEAGYALQQ
+1280 TEAIYSLQQ
-1289 QKKLRELNQKLANAK
+1289 ERKIRELQQKLDNANRLK
-1304 QLGQGDI
+1304 QTDV
-1311 AREYQRQIEL
+1311 AREYQRQIDL
-1321 QQQIYDRQ
+1321 QQQIYSRQ
-1329 RNKRAES
+1329 RSKRAES
-1336 AAQERA
+1336 AAQEQVRN
-1342 RSQNTASGSN
+1342 QGSYGN
-1352 NVARQLQQIGN
+1352 SNAAQRLQQIGN
-1363 PQVNVNTDDLNR
+1363 PQVNIDPEKLNQ
-1375 ILAQRDEAVAN
+1375 ILAQRDQAVAE
-1386 KAVGSLMTQ
+1386 KAVNGFMNSLQ
-1395 LENSF
+1395 ASL
-1400 KRTS
+1400 KRTT

>member
-1 MANIQAGI
+1 MANIQAGL
-9 EIKAGVSGAENIDAL
+9 EIKAGVSGVENIDAL

-41 AKELGATLAKAQAQ
+41 AKELGATLSKAQAQ

-77 ALDELTASL
+77 ALDELTATL

-139 LAAEETRL
+139 LAAEEARL

-197 ELLKDSGTLS
+197 ELLKNSGTLS

-269 VRKVA
+269 VKKVA
-274 DGTDEQYAKLSDE
+274 EGTDEQYAQLSDE

-298 AAEMAELAAAGGQLG
+298 AAEMADLAAAGGQLG

-331 AFGLSAEEAGNAAA
+331 AFGMTAEEAGNAAA
-345 TIANVFQIPIGEVE
+345 TIANVFQLPIGEVE

-392 FGLAADEAAAL
+392 FGLVADEAAAL

-419 AINALLQKLQTA
+419 AINAMLQKLQTA
-431 QSQGKGFQDA
+431 QSQGKDFQAA
-441 LASIGT
+441 LEGIGT

-465 EFLHQLEGLDKQSR
+465 DFLHKLEGLDKQSR

-561 LASTVGGVAGAVGA
+561 LASTAGSVASAIGA
-575 ITEEFPVLTQL
+575 ITEEFPALTQL

-600 ETAVRLTG
+600 EAAVRLTG
-608 GAAALKSLVSQKAAV
+608 GAVSASFATQRVGIEATKASILSTTVAARELGIALK
-623 DALTVSYGKA
+623 
-633 GLAAKEYGISAA
+633 SAA
-645 AGAAQTRGVSGLASG
+645 AGNGFGNGAAAAGALAQNLKTAASNAGLLFAAFEVGRGVGGWLRENTDLAKIFG
-660 LSAVASRWGLIG
+660 DN
-672 TLAVTAGEALGSFI
+672 LAR
-686 QDLYEHIPGLRGIFD
+686 IPAILD
-701 EIARPIAMIE
+701 
-711 SLVTTGSLDKYH
+711 SLFTTGGLDKYH
-723 EFFKTDAEIKREL
+723 EFFKSEAQIKREL
-736 AESNKKATEA
+736 EIADKKAQEA
-746 AEKAAAA
+746 AEKAAVA
-753 KKKAAEEEATA
+753 KKKAAEEEAAA

-774 SAAEQAALERSMAA
+774 SATELSALEHSMAA

-865 NFSTAAAKFGND
+865 NFSRVASQFGND
-877 AEQMSRLFQAAL
+877 AEQMGRVFQAAL
-889 KQMDSPEA
+889 KQMDSKESTDA
-897 VEKLKAALEDAGKQA
+897 LLAELEKVGKQS
-912 GMTAEEIKKIGDA
+912 GLTAEEIKKIGDTA
-925 APVASDKVAD
+925 RESTDKVAD

-960 DFKDASEQAAAAGQK
+960 DFQTASTEAAAAGQK
-975 DAKLMQAAFE
+975 DAKLIQAAFE
-985 QMMGKLK
+985 AMMGKLK
-992 SKEEFAEFQNQL
+992 SKEEFDEFQHQL

-1019 KIGEA
+1019 RLGDAATGGAEKAKTAYQGLNDTAAKTGEA
-1024 AEGSAKKG
+1024 AKAAHEKGSQ
-1032 GSAYSSFY
+1032 
-1040 DAAEETIRKA
+1040 AAENHAQSVRKVA
-1050 EEAEKKATDSAEQH
+1050 
-1064 RSKVSEVSKEYNNLS
+1064 
-1079 EAMKSA
+1079 A
-1085 ANGADFTEISVK
+1085 AN
-1097 AKEAMES
+1097 KEAAAE
-1104 GAISGKQYQQIVEQ
+1104 A
-1118 IKQKTDEM
+1118 D
-1126 NGSTR
+1126 N
-1131 AFGDTAKSSY
+1131 AAKAAANASKS
-1141 GQAFKAVTDYGYRLS
+1141 FSDYGYRLT
-1156 QTGGYVK
+1156 QTAGFYK
-1163 FNNEQLEL
+1163 LNNEQLDL
-1171 MNQKFRGV
+1171 MNRQFSGIKL
-1179 KIGMEATLQIG
+1179 GMEATFRAAQ
-1190 RMKDYTQQIYL
+1190 MKEYTQQIYN
-1201 ANSAMQRLSDAAAQ
+1201 ANTAMQRLTNASAQ
-1215 GALTQGVLNDA
+1215 GAVTQDILNDA
-1226 ASAAARAADKLG
+1226 ASAASRAADKLG

-1249 ADAQRRLNALRQ
+1249 SDAQRRLNALRQ
-1261 EASDATRAL
+1261 EAHDATRAL

-1280 AEAGYALQQ
+1280 TEAIYSLQQ
-1289 QKKLRELNQKLANAK
+1289 ERKIRELKQKLDNANRLK
-1304 QLGQGDI
+1304 QTDV
-1311 AREYQRQIEL
+1311 AREYQRQIDL
-1321 QQQIYDRQ
+1321 QQQIYNRQ
-1329 RNKRAES
+1329 RSKRAES
-1336 AAQERA
+1336 AAQEQVRN
-1342 RSQNTASGSN
+1342 QGSYGN
-1352 NVARQLQQIGN
+1352 SNAAQRLQQIGN
-1363 PQVNVNTDDLNR
+1363 PQVNIDPEKFNQ
-1375 ILAQRDEAVAN
+1375 ILAQRDQAVAE
-1386 KAVGSLMTQ
+1386 KAVNGFMNSLQ
-1395 LENSF
+1395 ASL
-1400 KRTS
+1400 KRTT

>member
-9 EIKAGVSGAENIDAL
+9 EIKAGVSGTEHIDAL

-34 TGKLTEE
+34 TGKLTAE

-77 ALDELTASL
+77 ALDELTATL

-125 ARDAMAVSGVSVKN
+125 ARDAMSVSGVSVKN
-139 LAAEETRL
+139 LAAEEARL

-233 PSIAEVASEIQGLVG
+233 PSITEVTSEIQGLVG

-465 EFLHQLEGLDKQSR
+465 EFLHKLEGLDKQSR

-600 ETAVRLTG
+600 EAAVRLTG
-608 GAAALKSLVSQKAAV
+608 GAVSASFATQRVSIEATKASILTTTAAARELGVALK
-623 DALTVSYGKA
+623 
-633 GLAAKEYGISAA
+633 SAA
-645 AGAAQTRGVSGLASG
+645 AGNGFGNGAAAAGVLAQNLKLAAANAGL
-660 LSAVASRWGLIG
+660 
-672 TLAVTAGEALGSFI
+672 LAAAATAGWGVGKWLRENTDFAKIFGDSLGRVLAMLDSF
-686 QDLYEHIPGLRGIFD
+686 F
-701 EIARPIAMIE
+701 
-711 SLVTTGSLDKYH
+711 TTGSLDKYREH
-723 EFFKTDAEIKREL
+723 FKTEAEIKREL
-736 AESNKKATEA
+736 AEADKKAQEA

-753 KKKAAEEEATA
+753 KKKAAEEEAAA

-788 LRADGRETSDFY
+788 VRADGRETGDFY
-800 SELAIKLENVR
+800 SELAVKLENVR
-811 TKTAELK
+811 TKTADLK

-824 NVKISADTG
+824 NIKISADTG
-833 ELAAAQKALE
+833 ELAEAQKALE
-843 ALGLTAEEV
+843 SLGLTAEEV
-852 TTGMSKKAAEGIA
+852 TTGMSKKSAEGIA

-877 AEQMSRLFQAAL
+877 AEQMSRVFQAAL

-992 SKEEFAEFQNQL
+992 SKEEFAEFQHQL

-1019 KIGEA
+1019 RLGDAASGGAEKAKAAYQGLNDTAAQAGEA
-1024 AEGSAKKG
+1024 AKNAHNKG
-1032 GSAYSSFY
+1032 AQAAESHAQSVSKVVKAND
-1040 DAAEETIRKA
+1040 DAAA
-1050 EEAEKKATDSAEQH
+1050 SAEKAAAATEKAA
-1064 RSKVSEVSKEYNNLS
+1064 
-1079 EAMKSA
+1079 
-1085 ANGADFTEISVK
+1085 
-1097 AKEAMES
+1097 
-1104 GAISGKQYQQIVEQ
+1104 
-1118 IKQKTDEM
+1118 
-1126 NGSTR
+1126 
-1131 AFGDTAKSSY
+1131 
-1141 GQAFKAVTDYGYRLS
+1141 KAVTDYGYRLS

-1226 ASAAARAADKLG
+1226 ASAAAAAADKLG

-1289 QKKLRELNQKLANAK
+1289 EKKLRELNQKLANAK

-1336 AAQERA
+1336 AAQDRA
-1342 RSQNTASGSN
+1342 RNQNAANGSN
-1352 NVARQLQQIGN
+1352 SVARQLQQIGN
-1363 PQVNVNTDDLNR
+1363 PQVNVNTDELNR
-1375 ILAQRDEAVAN
+1375 LLAQRDEAVAN
-1386 KAVGSLMTQ
+1386 RAVGSMMTQ

>member
-9 EIKAGVSGAENIDAL
+9 EIKAGVSGAEHIDAL

-77 ALDELTASL
+77 ALDELTATL

-125 ARDAMAVSGVSVKN
+125 AHDAMAVSGVSVKN
-139 LAAEETRL
+139 LAAEEARL

-197 ELLKDSGTLS
+197 ELLKNSGTLS
-207 HEELARAAQLQEGK
+207 NEELARAAQLQEGK

-233 PSIAEVASEIQGLVG
+233 PSISVIASEVQGLVG
-248 GAGGLAFATREAMK
+248 KAGGLAFAAKEAMK

-269 VRKVA
+269 VKKVA
-274 DGTDEQYAKLSDE
+274 EGTDEQYAKLSDE
-287 LKKMGAELGIS
+287 LKKMSAELGIS
-298 AAEMAELAAAGGQLG
+298 AAEMADLAAAGGQLG

-331 AFGLSAEEAGNAAA
+331 AFGMTAEEAGNAAA
-345 TIANVFQIPIGEVE
+345 TIANVFQLPIGEVE

-392 FGLAADEAAAL
+392 FGLVADEAAAL

-419 AINALLQKLQTA
+419 AINAMLQKLQTA
-431 QSQGKGFQDA
+431 QSQGKDFQAA
-441 LASIGT
+441 LEGIGT

-465 EFLHQLEGLDKQSR
+465 DFLHKLEGLDKQSR

-600 ETAVRLTG
+600 EAAVRLTG
-608 GAAALKSLVSQKAAV
+608 GAVSASFATQRVSIEATKASILTTTAAARELGVALK
-623 DALTVSYGKA
+623 
-633 GLAAKEYGISAA
+633 SAA
-645 AGAAQTRGVSGLASG
+645 AGNGFGNGAAAAGVLAQNLKLAAANAGL
-660 LSAVASRWGLIG
+660 
-672 TLAVTAGEALGSFI
+672 LAAAATAGWGVGEWLRENTDFAKIFGDSLGRVLTMLDSF
-686 QDLYEHIPGLRGIFD
+686 F
-701 EIARPIAMIE
+701 
-711 SLVTTGSLDKYH
+711 TTGSLDKYREH
-723 EFFKTDAEIKREL
+723 FKTEAQIKREL
-736 AESNKKATEA
+736 EEADKKAQQA

-753 KKKAAEEEATA
+753 KAKAAEEEAAA
-764 VKALQAEYRA
+764 VKALQAEYRT

-788 LRADGRETSDFY
+788 LRADGRENGELY
-800 SELAIKLENVR
+800 QELAARLEYLR
-811 TKTAELK
+811 LKTAALK

-824 NVKISADTG
+824 NIKISADTG
-833 ELAAAQKALE
+833 ELAEAQKALE
-843 ALGLTAEEV
+843 SLGLTAEEV

-925 APVASDKVAD
+925 APVASDKVTD

-1019 KIGEA
+1019 RLGDAASGGAEKAKAAYQGLNDTAAQAGEA
-1024 AEGSAKKG
+1024 AKNAHNKG
-1032 GSAYSSFY
+1032 AQ
-1040 DAAEETIRKA
+1040 AAESHAQSVGKVVKA
-1050 EEAEKKATDSAEQH
+1050 NDEAAASAEKAAAATEKAA
-1064 RSKVSEVSKEYNNLS
+1064 
-1079 EAMKSA
+1079 
-1085 ANGADFTEISVK
+1085 
-1097 AKEAMES
+1097 
-1104 GAISGKQYQQIVEQ
+1104 
-1118 IKQKTDEM
+1118 
-1126 NGSTR
+1126 
-1131 AFGDTAKSSY
+1131 
-1141 GQAFKAVTDYGYRLS
+1141 KAVTDYGYRLS

-1201 ANSAMQRLSDAAAQ
+1201 ANSAMQRLSDATAQ

-1289 QKKLRELNQKLANAK
+1289 EKKLRELNQKLANAK

-1386 KAVGSLMTQ
+1386 RAVGNLMTQ

>member
-1 MANIQAGI
+1 MANIQAGL
-9 EIKAGVSGAENIDAL
+9 EIKAGVSGVENIDAL

-34 TGKLTEE
+34 TGKLTTE

-77 ALDELTASL
+77 ALDELTATL

-112 AKSETELTGKLYA
+112 AKIETELTGKLYT

-139 LAAEETRL
+139 LAAEEARL

-154 TAQLDRLTAE
+154 TVQLDRLTAE

-233 PSIAEVASEIQGLVG
+233 PSITEIASEVQGLVG
-248 GAGGLAFATREAMK
+248 KAGGLAFAAKEAMK

-269 VRKVA
+269 VKKVA
-274 DGTDEQYAKLSDE
+274 EGTDEQYAKLSDE
-287 LKKMGAELGIS
+287 LKKMSAELGIS

-331 AFGLSAEEAGNAAA
+331 AFGITAEEAGNAAA
-345 TIANVFQIPIGEVE
+345 TIANVFQLPIGEVE

-392 FGLAADEAAAL
+392 FGLVADEAAAL

-419 AINALLQKLQTA
+419 AINAMLQKLQTA
-431 QSQGKGFQDA
+431 QSQGKDFQAA
-441 LASIGT
+441 LEGIGT

-465 EFLHQLEGLDKQSR
+465 DFLHKLEGLDKQSR

-561 LASTVGGVAGAVGA
+561 LASTAGSVASAIGA
-575 ITEEFPVLTQL
+575 ITEEFPALTQL

-600 ETAVRLTG
+600 EAAVRLTG
-608 GAAALKSLVSQKAAV
+608 GAVSASFATQRVGIEATKASILSTTVAARELGIALK
-623 DALTVSYGKA
+623 
-633 GLAAKEYGISAA
+633 SAA
-645 AGAAQTRGVSGLASG
+645 AGNGFGNGAAAAGALAQNLKTAASNAGLLFAAFEVGRGVGGWLRENTDLAKIFG
-660 LSAVASRWGLIG
+660 DN
-672 TLAVTAGEALGSFI
+672 LAR
-686 QDLYEHIPGLRGIFD
+686 IPAILD
-701 EIARPIAMIE
+701 
-711 SLVTTGSLDKYH
+711 SLFTTGGLDKYH
-723 EFFKTDAEIKREL
+723 EFFKTEAQIKREL
-736 AESNKKATEA
+736 EIADKKAQEA
-746 AEKAAAA
+746 AEKAAVA
-753 KKKAAEEEATA
+753 KKKAAEEEAAA

-774 SAAEQAALERSMAA
+774 SATELSALEHSMAA

-865 NFSTAAAKFGND
+865 NFSRVASQFGND
-877 AEQMSRLFQAAL
+877 AEQMGRVFQAAL
-889 KQMDSPEA
+889 KQMDSKESTDA
-897 VEKLKAALEDAGKQA
+897 LLAELEKVGKQS
-912 GMTAEEIKKIGDA
+912 GLTAEEIKKIGDTA
-925 APVASDKVAD
+925 RESTDKVAD

-948 TGISSDARQAFA
+948 TGISSDARQAFT
-960 DFKDASEQAAAAGQK
+960 DFQTASTEAAAAGQK
-975 DAKLMQAAFE
+975 DAKLIQAAFE
-985 QMMGKLK
+985 AMMGKLK
-992 SKEEFAEFQNQL
+992 SKEEFTEFQHQL

-1019 KIGEA
+1019 RLGDAATGGAEKAKAAYQGLNDTAAKTGEA
-1024 AEGSAKKG
+1024 AKAAHEKGSQ
-1032 GSAYSSFY
+1032 
-1040 DAAEETIRKA
+1040 AAENHAQSVRKVATANKEAAA
-1050 EEAEKKATDSAEQH
+1050 EADNAAKA
-1064 RSKVSEVSKEYNNLS
+1064 
-1079 EAMKSA
+1079 A
-1085 ANGADFTEISVK
+1085 ANAS
-1097 AKEAMES
+1097 
-1104 GAISGKQYQQIVEQ
+1104 
-1118 IKQKTDEM
+1118 
-1126 NGSTR
+1126 
-1131 AFGDTAKSSY
+1131 KSFS
-1141 GQAFKAVTDYGYRLS
+1141 DYGYRLT
-1156 QTGGYVK
+1156 QTAGFYK
-1163 FNNEQLEL
+1163 LNNEQLDL
-1171 MNQKFRGV
+1171 MNRQFSGIKL
-1179 KIGMEATLQIG
+1179 GMEATFRAAQ
-1190 RMKDYTQQIYL
+1190 MKEYTQQIYN
-1201 ANSAMQRLSDAAAQ
+1201 ANTAMQRLTNASAQ
-1215 GALTQGVLNDA
+1215 GAVTQDILNDA
-1226 ASAAARAADKLG
+1226 ASAASRAADKLG

-1249 ADAQRRLNALRQ
+1249 SDAQRRLNALRQ
-1261 EASDATRAL
+1261 EAHDATRAL

-1280 AEAGYALQQ
+1280 TEAIYSLQQ
-1289 QKKLRELNQKLANAK
+1289 ERKIRELQQKLDNANRLK
-1304 QLGQGDI
+1304 QTDV

-1321 QQQIYDRQ
+1321 TQQIYDRQ

-1336 AAQERA
+1336 AAQERV
-1342 RSQNTASGSN
+1342 RNQGSQGSSN
-1352 NVARQLQQIGN
+1352 AAQRLQQIGN
-1363 PQVNVNTDDLNR
+1363 TQVNIDPEKLNQ
-1375 ILAQRDEAVAN
+1375 ILAQRDQAVAE
-1386 KAVGSLMTQ
+1386 KAVNGFMNSLQ
-1395 LENSF
+1395 ASL
-1400 KRTS
+1400 KRTT

>member
-1 MANIQAGI
+1 MANIQAGL

-41 AKELGATLAKAQAQ
+41 AKELGATLSKAQAQ

-69 DNTAKEMR
+69 DNAAKEMR
-77 ALDELTASL
+77 ALDELTATL
-86 EKSMRGG
+86 EKSMRAG

-99 ADLAKLRAESERL
+99 ADMAKLRAESERL
-112 AKSETELTGKLYA
+112 ARSETELTGKLYA
-125 ARDAMAVSGVSVKN
+125 ARDAVVVSGVSVKN
-139 LAAEETRL
+139 LAAEEARL
-147 SSESAAA
+147 STETVAA

-197 ELLKDSGTLS
+197 ELLKESGTLS

-221 VRELEASLKGVK
+221 VRELEASLKGVR
-233 PSIAEVASEIQGLVG
+233 PSIADVASEVQGLVG

-269 VRKVA
+269 VRKVV

-331 AFGLSAEEAGNAAA
+331 AFGMSAEEAGNAAA

-419 AINALLQKLQTA
+419 AINAMLQKLQTA
-431 QSQGKGFQDA
+431 QSQGKGFQTA
-441 LASIGT
+441 LEGIGT

-465 EFLHQLEGLDKQSR
+465 EFLHKLEGLDKQSR

-509 GLVADKGQVVG
+509 GLVADKGKVVG

-538 KAKQEIINVAIEVGE
+538 KAKQEIINVAIEVG
-553 KLLPLVSL
+553 KNLLPLVSL
-561 LASTVGGVAGAVGA
+561 LASTVGGVASAVGA

-608 GAAALKSLVSQKAAV
+608 GAVSASFATQRVGIEATKASILSTTVAARELGVALK
-623 DALTVSYGKA
+623 
-633 GLAAKEYGISAA
+633 SAA
-645 AGAAQTRGVSGLASG
+645 AGNGFGNGAAAAGALAQNLKTAAANAGLLFAAFEVGRGVGSWLRENTDLAKIFG
-660 LSAVASRWGLIG
+660 DN
-672 TLAVTAGEALGSFI
+672 LAR
-686 QDLYEHIPGLRGIFD
+686 IPAIID
-701 EIARPIAMIE
+701 
-711 SLVTTGSLDKYH
+711 SLFTTGGLDKYREH
-723 EFFKTDAEIKREL
+723 FKTEAQIKREL
-736 AESNKKATEA
+736 EEADKKAQEA

-753 KKKAAEEEATA
+753 KKKAAEEEAAA

-788 LRADGRETSDFY
+788 LRADGRETGDFY
-800 SELAIKLENVR
+800 SGLAVKLENVR
-811 TKTAELK
+811 TQTAALK

-824 NVKISADTG
+824 NIKISADTG
-833 ELAAAQKALE
+833 ELAEAQKALE

-852 TTGMSKKAAEGIA
+852 TTGLSKKAAEGIA

-877 AEQMSRLFQAAL
+877 TEQMSRVFQAAL

-960 DFKDASEQAAAAGQK
+960 DFKNASEQAASAGQK
-975 DAKLMQAAFE
+975 DAKLMQAAFV
-985 QMMGKLK
+985 QMMDKLK
-992 SKEEFAEFQNQL
+992 SKEEFAEFQRQL

-1019 KIGEA
+1019 RLGDAAAGGAGKAATAYHGLGDVSAKAGDAAQTAHNKGSAAAEVHAQAVSKVVKANNEA
-1024 AEGSAKKG
+1024 AA
-1032 GSAYSSFY
+1032 
-1040 DAAEETIRKA
+1040 
-1050 EEAEKKATDSAEQH
+1050 SAE
-1064 RSKVSEVSKEYNNLS
+1064 
-1079 EAMKSA
+1079 KSA
-1085 ANGADFTEISVK
+1085 AATENASKSV
-1097 AKEAMES
+1097 S
-1104 GAISGKQYQQIVEQ
+1104 
-1118 IKQKTDEM
+1118 
-1126 NGSTR
+1126 
-1131 AFGDTAKSSY
+1131 
-1141 GQAFKAVTDYGYRLS
+1141 DYGYRLS
-1156 QTGGYVK
+1156 RTGGFIK
-1163 FNNEQLEL
+1163 LNNEQLEL
-1171 MNQKFRGV
+1171 MKQKFGGF
-1179 KIGMEATLQIG
+1179 KIGMEATFQIE
-1190 RMKDYTQQIYL
+1190 RIKDYTQQLYV
-1201 ANSAMQRLSDAAAQ
+1201 ANTAMQRLTAASAQ
-1215 GALTQGVLNDA
+1215 GALTQEILDKA
-1226 ASAAARAADKLG
+1226 ASAAAAAADKLG
-1238 NTELTKFRNAI
+1238 NTELTKFRSAI
-1249 ADAQRRLNALRQ
+1249 ADAQRRLNSLRQ
-1261 EASDATRAL
+1261 EASDATKDL

-1289 QKKLRELNQKLANAK
+1289 EKKLRDLNQKLTSAN
-1304 QLGQGDI
+1304 QFGQNDI
-1311 AREYQRQIEL
+1311 AAEYQRQIQL
-1321 QQQIYDRQ
+1321 QKQIYDRQ
-1329 RNKRAES
+1329 RAKRAES

-1342 RSQNTASGSN
+1342 LSQDAASGSN

-1363 PQVNVNTDDLNR
+1363 PQVNINPDELNR
-1375 ILAQRDEAVAN
+1375 LLAQRDEAVAN

>member
-1 MANIQAGI
+1 MANIQAGL
-9 EIKAGVSGAENIDAL
+9 EIKAGVSGVENIDAL

-34 TGKLTEE
+34 TGKLTTE

-77 ALDELTASL
+77 ALDELTATL

-125 ARDAMAVSGVSVKN
+125 ARDAMSVSGVSVKN
-139 LAAEETRL
+139 LAAEEARL

-197 ELLKDSGTLS
+197 ELLKNSGTLS

-233 PSIAEVASEIQGLVG
+233 PSISEIASEVQGLVG
-248 GAGGLAFATREAMK
+248 KAGGLAFAAKEAMK

-269 VRKVA
+269 VKKVA
-274 DGTDEQYAKLSDE
+274 EGTDEQYAQLSDE
-287 LKKMGAELGIS
+287 LKKMSAELGIS
-298 AAEMAELAAAGGQLG
+298 AAEMADLAAAGGQLG

-331 AFGLSAEEAGNAAA
+331 AFGMTAEEAGNAAA
-345 TIANVFQIPIGEVE
+345 TIANVFQLPIGEVE

-419 AINALLQKLQTA
+419 AINAMLQKLQTA
-431 QSQGKGFQDA
+431 QSQGKGFQTA
-441 LASIGT
+441 LEGIGT

-465 EFLHQLEGLDKQSR
+465 EFLHKLEGLDKQSR

-600 ETAVRLTG
+600 EAAVRLTG
-608 GAAALKSLVSQKAAV
+608 GAVSASFATQRVGIEATKASILSTTVAARELGIALK
-623 DALTVSYGKA
+623 
-633 GLAAKEYGISAA
+633 SAA
-645 AGAAQTRGVSGLASG
+645 AGNGFGNGAAAAGALAQNLKTAASNAGLLFAAFEVGRGVGGWLRENTDLAKIFG
-660 LSAVASRWGLIG
+660 DN
-672 TLAVTAGEALGSFI
+672 LAR
-686 QDLYEHIPGLRGIFD
+686 IPAILD
-701 EIARPIAMIE
+701 
-711 SLVTTGSLDKYH
+711 SLFTTGGLDKYH
-723 EFFKTDAEIKREL
+723 EFFKTEAQIKREL
-736 AESNKKATEA
+736 EIADKKAQEA
-746 AEKAAAA
+746 AEKAAVA
-753 KKKAAEEEATA
+753 KKKAAEEEAAA

-774 SAAEQAALERSMAA
+774 SATELSALEYSMAA

-865 NFSTAAAKFGND
+865 NFSRIASQFGND
-877 AEQMSRLFQAAL
+877 AEQMGRVFQAAL
-889 KQMDSPEA
+889 KQMDSKESTDA
-897 VEKLKAALEDAGKQA
+897 LLAELEKVGKQS
-912 GMTAEEIKKIGDA
+912 GLTAEEIKKIGDTA
-925 APVASDKVAD
+925 RESTDKVAD

-960 DFKDASEQAAAAGQK
+960 DFQTASTEAAAAGQK
-975 DAKLMQAAFE
+975 DAKLIQAAFE
-985 QMMGKLK
+985 AMMGKLK
-992 SKEEFAEFQNQL
+992 SKEEFAEFQHQL
-1004 KASGDAALLTQEQLA
+1004 KASGDVALLTQEQLA
-1019 KIGEA
+1019 RLGDAASGGAEKAKTAYQGLNDTAAKTGEA
-1024 AEGSAKKG
+1024 TKAAHEKGSQ
-1032 GSAYSSFY
+1032 
-1040 DAAEETIRKA
+1040 AAENHAQSVRKVA
-1050 EEAEKKATDSAEQH
+1050 TANKEAAAEAENAAKA
-1064 RSKVSEVSKEYNNLS
+1064 
-1079 EAMKSA
+1079 A
-1085 ANGADFTEISVK
+1085 ANAS
-1097 AKEAMES
+1097 
-1104 GAISGKQYQQIVEQ
+1104 
-1118 IKQKTDEM
+1118 
-1126 NGSTR
+1126 
-1131 AFGDTAKSSY
+1131 KSFS
-1141 GQAFKAVTDYGYRLS
+1141 DYGYRLT
-1156 QTGGYVK
+1156 QTAGFYK
-1163 FNNEQLEL
+1163 LNNEQLNL
-1171 MNQKFRGV
+1171 MNQQFSGIKL
-1179 KIGMEATLQIG
+1179 GMEATFRAAQ
-1190 RMKDYTQQIYL
+1190 MKEYTQQIYN
-1201 ANSAMQRLSDAAAQ
+1201 ANTAMQRLTNASAQ
-1215 GALTQGVLNDA
+1215 GAVTQDILNDA
-1226 ASAAARAADKLG
+1226 ASAASRAADKLG

-1249 ADAQRRLNALRQ
+1249 SDAQRRLNALRQ
-1261 EASDATRAL
+1261 EAHDATRAL

-1280 AEAGYALQQ
+1280 TEAIYSLQQ
-1289 QKKLRELNQKLANAK
+1289 ERKIRELQQKLDNANRLK
-1304 QLGQGDI
+1304 QTDV
-1311 AREYQRQIEL
+1311 AREYQRQIDL
-1321 QQQIYDRQ
+1321 QQQIYNRQ
-1329 RNKRAES
+1329 RSKRAES
-1336 AAQERA
+1336 AAQEQVRN
-1342 RSQNTASGSN
+1342 QGSYGN
-1352 NVARQLQQIGN
+1352 SNAAQRLQQIGN
-1363 PQVNVNTDDLNR
+1363 PQVNIDPEKLNQ
-1375 ILAQRDEAVAN
+1375 ILAQRDQAVAE
-1386 KAVGSLMTQ
+1386 KAVNGFMNSLQ
-1395 LENSF
+1395 ASL
-1400 KRTS
+1400 KRTT

>member
-1 MANIQAGI
+1 MANIQAGL
-9 EIKAGVSGAENIDAL
+9 EIKAGVSGAEHIDAL

-34 TGKLTEE
+34 TGKLTAE
-41 AKELGATLAKAQAQ
+41 AKELGATLSKAQAQ

-63 ALSAEL
+63 ALSSEL

-77 ALDELTASL
+77 ALDELTATL

-139 LAAEETRL
+139 LAAEEARL

-269 VRKVA
+269 VRKVT

-465 EFLHQLEGLDKQSR
+465 EFLHKLEGLDKQSR

-561 LASTVGGVAGAVGA
+561 LASTVGGVASAVGA

-608 GAAALKSLVSQKAAV
+608 GAVSASFATQRVSIEATKTSILSTTAAARELGIALK
-623 DALTVSYGKA
+623 
-633 GLAAKEYGISAA
+633 SAA
-645 AGAAQTRGVSGLASG
+645 AGNGFGNGAAAAGVLAQNLKLAATNAGLLFVAFEAG
-660 LSAVASRWGLIG
+660 QAVGSWLRENTDWAKIFGDN
-672 TLAVTAGEALGSFI
+672 LAR
-686 QDLYEHIPGLRGIFD
+686 IPAIID
-701 EIARPIAMIE
+701 
-711 SLVTTGSLDKYH
+711 SLFTTGGLDKYREH
-723 EFFKTDAEIKREL
+723 FKTEAQIKREL
-736 AESNKKATEA
+736 AEADKKAQEA
-746 AEKAAAA
+746 SEKAAAA
-753 KKKAAEEEATA
+753 KAKAAEEEAAA

-788 LRADGRETSDFY
+788 LRADGRENGDFY
-800 SELAIKLENVR
+800 SELAVKLENVR

-824 NVKISADTG
+824 NIKISADTG
-833 ELAAAQKALE
+833 ELAEAQKALE
-843 ALGLTAEEV
+843 SLGLTAEEV
-852 TTGMSKKAAEGIA
+852 TTGLSKKASEGIA

-877 AEQMSRLFQAAL
+877 AEQMSRVFQAAL

-897 VEKLKAALEDAGKQA
+897 VEKLKAALEEAGKQA

-935 AFAKIGVDSKAVM
+935 AFAKIGVDSKAVI

-992 SKEEFAEFQNQL
+992 SKEEFAEFQRQL

-1019 KIGEA
+1019 RLGDAASGGAEKAKAAYQGLNDTAAQAGESAKNAHNKGAQA
-1024 AEGSAKKG
+1024 AESHAQSVSKVVK
-1032 GSAYSSFY
+1032 AND
-1040 DAAEETIRKA
+1040 DAAA
-1050 EEAEKKATDSAEQH
+1050 SAEKAAAATEKAA
-1064 RSKVSEVSKEYNNLS
+1064 
-1079 EAMKSA
+1079 
-1085 ANGADFTEISVK
+1085 
-1097 AKEAMES
+1097 
-1104 GAISGKQYQQIVEQ
+1104 
-1118 IKQKTDEM
+1118 
-1126 NGSTR
+1126 
-1131 AFGDTAKSSY
+1131 
-1141 GQAFKAVTDYGYRLS
+1141 KAVTDYGYRLS

-1163 FNNEQLEL
+1163 FNSEQLEL

-1201 ANSAMQRLSDAAAQ
+1201 ANSAMQRLSDATAQ

-1226 ASAAARAADKLG
+1226 ASAAAAAADKLG

-1289 QKKLRELNQKLANAK
+1289 EKKLRELNQKLANAK

-1336 AAQERA
+1336 AAQDRA
-1342 RSQNTASGSN
+1342 RNQNTASGSN

-1363 PQVNVNTDDLNR
+1363 PQVNVNTDELNR
-1375 ILAQRDEAVAN
+1375 LLAQRDEAVAN
-1386 KAVGSLMTQ
+1386 RAVGSLMTQ

>member
-1 MANIQAGI
+1 MANIQAGL
-9 EIKAGVSGAENIDAL
+9 EIKAGVSGVENIDAL

-34 TGKLTEE
+34 TGKLTTE

-77 ALDELTASL
+77 ALDELTATL

-125 ARDAMAVSGVSVKN
+125 ARDAMLVSGVSVKN
-139 LAAEETRL
+139 LAAEEARL

-197 ELLKDSGTLS
+197 ELLKNSGTLS

-221 VRELEASLKGVK
+221 VHELEASLKGVK
-233 PSIAEVASEIQGLVG
+233 PSISEIASEVQGLVG
-248 GAGGLAFATREAMK
+248 KAGGLAFATREAMK

-269 VRKVA
+269 VKKVA
-274 DGTDEQYAKLSDE
+274 EGTDEQYAKLSDE
-287 LKKMGAELGIS
+287 LKKMSAELGIS
-298 AAEMAELAAAGGQLG
+298 AAEMADLAAAGGQLG

-320 EFTAIASKMSV
+320 EFTTIASKMSV
-331 AFGLSAEEAGNAAA
+331 AFGMTAEEAGNAAA
-345 TIANVFQIPIGEVE
+345 TIANVFQLPIGEVE

-392 FGLAADEAAAL
+392 FGLVADEAAAL

-419 AINALLQKLQTA
+419 AINAMLQKLQTA
-431 QSQGKGFQDA
+431 QSQGKDFQAA
-441 LASIGT
+441 LEGIGT

-465 EFLHQLEGLDKQSR
+465 DFLHKLEGLDKQSR

-561 LASTVGGVAGAVGA
+561 LASTAGSVASAIGA
-575 ITEEFPVLTQL
+575 ITEEFPALTQL

-600 ETAVRLTG
+600 EAAVRLTG
-608 GAAALKSLVSQKAAV
+608 GAVSASFATQRVGIEATKASILSTTVAARELGIALK
-623 DALTVSYGKA
+623 
-633 GLAAKEYGISAA
+633 SAA
-645 AGAAQTRGVSGLASG
+645 AGNGFGNGAAAAGALAQNLKTAASNAGLLFAAFEVGRGVGGWLRENTDLAKIFG
-660 LSAVASRWGLIG
+660 DN
-672 TLAVTAGEALGSFI
+672 LAR
-686 QDLYEHIPGLRGIFD
+686 IPAILD
-701 EIARPIAMIE
+701 
-711 SLVTTGSLDKYH
+711 SLFTTGGLDKYH
-723 EFFKTDAEIKREL
+723 EFFKTEAQIKREL
-736 AESNKKATEA
+736 EIADKKAQEA

-753 KKKAAEEEATA
+753 KKKAAEEEAAA

-788 LRADGRETSDFY
+788 LRADGRENSDFY
-800 SELAIKLENVR
+800 HELAVKLEYAR
-811 TKTAELK
+811 LKTAELK

-824 NVKISADTG
+824 NIKISADTG
-833 ELAAAQKALE
+833 ELSEAEKALK

-852 TTGMSKKAAEGIA
+852 TTGISKKSAEGIA
-865 NFSTAAAKFGND
+865 NFSTAAARYGND
-877 AEQMSRLFQAAL
+877 AEQIGRVFQAAL
-889 KQMDSPEA
+889 KQMDSKESTDA
-897 VEKLKAALEDAGKQA
+897 LLAELEKVGKQS
-912 GMTAEEIKKIGDA
+912 GLTAEEIKKIGDTA
-925 APVASDKVAD
+925 RESTDKVAD
-935 AFAKIGVDSKAVM
+935 AFAKLGVDSKAVM

-960 DFKDASEQAAAAGQK
+960 DFQTASTEAAAAGQK
-975 DAKLMQAAFE
+975 DAKLIQAAFE
-985 QMMGKLK
+985 AMMGKLK
-992 SKEEFAEFQNQL
+992 SKEEFAEFQHQL

-1019 KIGEA
+1019 RLGDAASGGAEKVKNAYQGLNDTAAKTGEA
-1024 AEGSAKKG
+1024 AKAAHEKGSQ
-1032 GSAYSSFY
+1032 
-1040 DAAEETIRKA
+1040 AAENHAQSVRKVATANKEAAA
-1050 EEAEKKATDSAEQH
+1050 EADNAAKA
-1064 RSKVSEVSKEYNNLS
+1064 
-1079 EAMKSA
+1079 A
-1085 ANGADFTEISVK
+1085 ANAS
-1097 AKEAMES
+1097 
-1104 GAISGKQYQQIVEQ
+1104 
-1118 IKQKTDEM
+1118 
-1126 NGSTR
+1126 
-1131 AFGDTAKSSY
+1131 KSFS
-1141 GQAFKAVTDYGYRLS
+1141 DYGYRLT
-1156 QTGGYVK
+1156 QTAGFYK
-1163 FNNEQLEL
+1163 LNNEQLDL
-1171 MNQKFRGV
+1171 MNRQFSGIKL
-1179 KIGMEATLQIG
+1179 GMEATFRAAQ
-1190 RMKDYTQQIYL
+1190 MKEYTQQIYN
-1201 ANSAMQRLSDAAAQ
+1201 ANTAMQRLTNASAQ
-1215 GALTQGVLNDA
+1215 GAVTQDILNDA
-1226 ASAAARAADKLG
+1226 ASAASRAADKLG

-1249 ADAQRRLNALRQ
+1249 SDAQRRLNALRQ
-1261 EASDATRAL
+1261 EAHDATRAL

-1280 AEAGYALQQ
+1280 TEAIYSLQQ
-1289 QKKLRELNQKLANAK
+1289 ERKIRELKQKLDNANHLK
-1304 QLGQGDI
+1304 QTDV
-1311 AREYQRQIEL
+1311 AREYQRQIDL
-1321 QQQIYDRQ
+1321 QQQIYNRQ
-1329 RNKRAES
+1329 RSKRAES
-1336 AAQERA
+1336 AAQEQVRNQG
-1342 RSQNTASGSN
+1342 SQGNSN
-1352 NVARQLQQIGN
+1352 AAQRLQQIGN
-1363 PQVNVNTDDLNR
+1363 TQVNIDPEKLNQ
-1375 ILAQRDEAVAN
+1375 ILAQRDQAVAE
-1386 KAVGSLMTQ
+1386 KAVNGFMNSLQ
-1395 LENSF
+1395 ASL
-1400 KRTS
+1400 KRTT

>member
-1 MANIQAGI
+1 MANIQAGL
-9 EIKAGVSGAENIDAL
+9 EIKAGVSGVENIDAL

-34 TGKLTEE
+34 TGKLTTK
-41 AKELGATLAKAQAQ
+41 AKELGATLSKAQAQ

-77 ALDELTASL
+77 ALDELTATL

-99 ADLAKLRAESERL
+99 ADLAKRRAASERL

-125 ARDAMAVSGVSVKN
+125 ARDAMSVSGVSVKN
-139 LAAEETRL
+139 LAAEEARL

-154 TAQLDRLTAE
+154 TTQLDRLTAE

-233 PSIAEVASEIQGLVG
+233 PSISEIASEVQGLVG
-248 GAGGLAFATREAMK
+248 KAGGLAFAAKEAMK

-269 VRKVA
+269 VKKVA
-274 DGTDEQYAKLSDE
+274 EGTDEQYAKLSDE
-287 LKKMGAELGIS
+287 LKKMSAELGIS

-331 AFGLSAEEAGNAAA
+331 AFGITAEEAGNAAA

-392 FGLAADEAAAL
+392 FGLVADEAAAL

-419 AINALLQKLQTA
+419 AINAMLQKLQTA
-431 QSQGKGFQDA
+431 QSQGKDFQAA
-441 LASIGT
+441 LEGIGT

-465 EFLHQLEGLDKQSR
+465 DFLHKLEGLDKQSR

-538 KAKQEIINVAIEVGE
+538 KAKQEIINVAIEIGE

-600 ETAVRLTG
+600 EAAVRLTG
-608 GAAALKSLVSQKAAV
+608 GAVSASFATQRVGIEATKASILSTTVAARELGIALKSAS
-623 DALTVSYGKA
+623 A
-633 GLAAKEYGISAA
+633 GNGFGNGAAA
-645 AGAAQTRGVSGLASG
+645 AGALAQNLKTAASNAGLLFAAFEVGRGVGGWLRENTDLAKIFG
-660 LSAVASRWGLIG
+660 DN
-672 TLAVTAGEALGSFI
+672 LAR
-686 QDLYEHIPGLRGIFD
+686 IPAIID
-701 EIARPIAMIE
+701 
-711 SLVTTGSLDKYH
+711 SLFTTGGLDKYREH
-723 EFFKTDAEIKREL
+723 FKTEAQIKREL
-736 AESNKKATEA
+736 EEADKKAQEA

-753 KKKAAEEEATA
+753 KKKAAEEEAAA

-811 TKTAELK
+811 TQTAELK

-852 TTGMSKKAAEGIA
+852 TTGISKKAVEGIA
-865 NFSTAAAKFGND
+865 NFSRVASQFGND
-877 AEQMSRLFQAAL
+877 AEQMGRVFQAAL
-889 KQMDSPEA
+889 KQMDSKESTDA
-897 VEKLKAALEDAGKQA
+897 LLAELEKVGKQS
-912 GMTAEEIKKIGDA
+912 GLTAEEIKKIGDTA
-925 APVASDKVAD
+925 RESTDKVAD

-960 DFKDASEQAAAAGQK
+960 DFQTASTEAAAAGQK
-975 DAKLMQAAFE
+975 DAKLIQAAFE
-985 QMMGKLK
+985 AMMGKLK
-992 SKEEFAEFQNQL
+992 SKEEFAEFQHQL

-1019 KIGEA
+1019 RLGDAASGGAEKAKAAYQGLNDTALKTGEA
-1024 AEGSAKKG
+1024 AKAAHDKGSQ
-1032 GSAYSSFY
+1032 
-1040 DAAEETIRKA
+1040 AAENHAQSVRKVA
-1050 EEAEKKATDSAEQH
+1050 TANKKAAAEADNAA
-1064 RSKVSEVSKEYNNLS
+1064 K
-1079 EAMKSA
+1079 AA
-1085 ANGADFTEISVK
+1085 ANAS
-1097 AKEAMES
+1097 
-1104 GAISGKQYQQIVEQ
+1104 
-1118 IKQKTDEM
+1118 
-1126 NGSTR
+1126 
-1131 AFGDTAKSSY
+1131 KSFS
-1141 GQAFKAVTDYGYRLS
+1141 DYGYRLT
-1156 QTGGYVK
+1156 QTAGFYK
-1163 FNNEQLEL
+1163 LNNEQLNL
-1171 MNQKFRGV
+1171 MNQQFSGIKL
-1179 KIGMEATLQIG
+1179 GMEATFRAAQ
-1190 RMKDYTQQIYL
+1190 MKEYTQQIYN
-1201 ANSAMQRLSDAAAQ
+1201 ANTAMQRLTNASAQ
-1215 GALTQGVLNDA
+1215 GAVTQDILNDA
-1226 ASAAARAADKLG
+1226 ASAASRAANKLG

-1249 ADAQRRLNALRQ
+1249 SDAQRRLNALRQ
-1261 EASDATRAL
+1261 EAHDATRAL

-1280 AEAGYALQQ
+1280 TEAVYSLQQ
-1289 QKKLRELNQKLANAK
+1289 ERKIRELQQKLDNANRLK
-1304 QLGQGDI
+1304 QTDV
-1311 AREYQRQIEL
+1311 AREYQRQIDL
-1321 QQQIYDRQ
+1321 QQQIYSRQ
-1329 RNKRAES
+1329 RSKRAES
-1336 AAQERA
+1336 AAQEQVRN
-1342 RSQNTASGSN
+1342 QGSYGN
-1352 NVARQLQQIGN
+1352 SNAAQRLQQIGN
-1363 PQVNVNTDDLNR
+1363 PQVNIDPEKLNQ
-1375 ILAQRDEAVAN
+1375 ILAQRDQAVAE
-1386 KAVGSLMTQ
+1386 KAVNGFMNSLQ
-1395 LENSF
+1395 ASL
-1400 KRTS
+1400 KRTT

>member
-1 MANIQAGI
+1 MANIQAGL

-77 ALDELTASL
+77 ALDELTATL

-139 LAAEETRL
+139 LAAEEARL

-274 DGTDEQYAKLSDE
+274 DGTDEQYAQLSDE

-298 AAEMAELAAAGGQLG
+298 AAEMAELAASGGQLG

-345 TIANVFQIPIGEVE
+345 TIANVFQLPIGEVE

-465 EFLHQLEGLDKQSR
+465 KFLHQLEGLDKQSR

-538 KAKQEIINVAIEVGE
+538 KAKQEIVNVAIEVGE

-600 ETAVRLTG
+600 EAAVRLTG
-608 GAAALKSLVSQKAAV
+608 GAVSASFATQRVSIEATKTSILSTTVAARELGVALK
-623 DALTVSYGKA
+623 
-633 GLAAKEYGISAA
+633 SAA
-645 AGAAQTRGVSGLASG
+645 AGNGFGNGAAAAGVLAQNLKLAAANAGL
-660 LSAVASRWGLIG
+660 
-672 TLAVTAGEALGSFI
+672 LAAAATAGWGVGEWLRENTDFAKIFGDSLGRVLAMLDSF
-686 QDLYEHIPGLRGIFD
+686 F
-701 EIARPIAMIE
+701 
-711 SLVTTGSLDKYH
+711 TTGSLDKYREH
-723 EFFKTDAEIKREL
+723 FKTEAKIKREL
-736 AESNKKATEA
+736 AEADKKAQEA

-753 KKKAAEEEATA
+753 KKKAAEEEAAA

-788 LRADGRETSDFY
+788 LRTDGRETGDFY
-800 SELAIKLENVR
+800 SELVIKLENVR
-811 TKTAELK
+811 TKTADLK

-824 NVKISADTG
+824 NIKISADTG
-833 ELAAAQKALE
+833 ELAEAQKALE
-843 ALGLTAEEV
+843 SLGLTAEEV
-852 TTGMSKKAAEGIA
+852 TTGLSKKAAEGIA

-877 AEQMSRLFQAAL
+877 AEQMSRVFQAAL

-992 SKEEFAEFQNQL
+992 SKEEFAEFQHQL

-1019 KIGEA
+1019 RLGDAASGGAEKAKAAYQGLNDTAAQAGEA
-1024 AEGSAKKG
+1024 AKNAHNKG
-1032 GSAYSSFY
+1032 AQ
-1040 DAAEETIRKA
+1040 AAEGHAQSVGKVVKA
-1050 EEAEKKATDSAEQH
+1050 NDEAAASAEKAAAATEKAA
-1064 RSKVSEVSKEYNNLS
+1064 
-1079 EAMKSA
+1079 
-1085 ANGADFTEISVK
+1085 
-1097 AKEAMES
+1097 
-1104 GAISGKQYQQIVEQ
+1104 
-1118 IKQKTDEM
+1118 
-1126 NGSTR
+1126 
-1131 AFGDTAKSSY
+1131 
-1141 GQAFKAVTDYGYRLS
+1141 KAVTDYGYRLS

-1201 ANSAMQRLSDAAAQ
+1201 ANSAMQRLSDATAQ

-1289 QKKLRELNQKLANAK
+1289 EKKLRELNQKLANAK

-1336 AAQERA
+1336 AAQDRA

-1352 NVARQLQQIGN
+1352 NVVRQLQQIGN
-1363 PQVNVNTDDLNR
+1363 PQVNVNTDELNR
-1375 ILAQRDEAVAN
+1375 LLAQRDEAVAN
-1386 KAVGSLMTQ
+1386 RAVGSLMTQ

>member
-1 MANIQAGI
+1 MANIQAGL
-9 EIKAGVSGAENIDAL
+9 EIKAGVSGVENIDAL

-34 TGKLTEE
+34 TGKLTTE

-77 ALDELTASL
+77 ALDELTATL

-112 AKSETELTGKLYA
+112 EKSETELTGKLYA
-125 ARDAMAVSGVSVKN
+125 AHDAMAVSGVSVKN
-139 LAAEETRL
+139 LAAEEARL

-197 ELLKDSGTLS
+197 ELLKNSGTLS

-248 GAGGLAFATREAMK
+248 GAGGLAFVTREAMK

-269 VRKVA
+269 VKKVA
-274 DGTDEQYAKLSDE
+274 EGTDEQYAQLSDE

-298 AAEMAELAAAGGQLG
+298 AAEMADLAAAGGQLG

-331 AFGLSAEEAGNAAA
+331 AFGMTAEEAGNAAA
-345 TIANVFQIPIGEVE
+345 TIANVFQLPIGEVE

-392 FGLAADEAAAL
+392 FGLVADEAAAL

-419 AINALLQKLQTA
+419 AINAMLQKLQTA
-431 QSQGKGFQDA
+431 QSQGKDFQAA
-441 LASIGT
+441 LEGIGT

-465 EFLHQLEGLDKQSR
+465 DFLHKLEGLDKQSR

-561 LASTVGGVAGAVGA
+561 LASTTGSVASAIGA

-600 ETAVRLTG
+600 EAAVRLTG
-608 GAAALKSLVSQKAAV
+608 GAVSASFATQRVGIEATKASILSTTVAARELGIALK
-623 DALTVSYGKA
+623 
-633 GLAAKEYGISAA
+633 SAA
-645 AGAAQTRGVSGLASG
+645 AGNGFGNGAAAAGALAQNLKTAASNAGLLFAAFEVGRGVGGWLRENTDLAKIFG
-660 LSAVASRWGLIG
+660 DN
-672 TLAVTAGEALGSFI
+672 LAR
-686 QDLYEHIPGLRGIFD
+686 IPAILD
-701 EIARPIAMIE
+701 
-711 SLVTTGSLDKYH
+711 SLFTTGGLDKYH
-723 EFFKTDAEIKREL
+723 EFFKTEAQIKREL
-736 AESNKKATEA
+736 EIADKKAQEA
-746 AEKAAAA
+746 AEKAAVA
-753 KKKAAEEEATA
+753 KKKAAEEEAAA

-800 SELAIKLENVR
+800 SELAIKLENVH

-818 AELDKK
+818 AELNKK

-865 NFSTAAAKFGND
+865 NFSRVASQFGND
-877 AEQMSRLFQAAL
+877 AEQMGRVFQAAL
-889 KQMDSPEA
+889 KQMDSKESTDA
-897 VEKLKAALEDAGKQA
+897 LLAELEKVGKQS
-912 GMTAEEIKKIGDA
+912 GLTAEEIKKIGDTA
-925 APVASDKVAD
+925 RESTDKVAD
-935 AFAKIGVDSKAVM
+935 AFARIGVDSKAVM

-960 DFKDASEQAAAAGQK
+960 DFQTASTEAAAAGQK
-975 DAKLMQAAFE
+975 DAKLIQAAFE
-985 QMMGKLK
+985 AMMGKLK
-992 SKEEFAEFQNQL
+992 SKEEFAEFQHQL

-1019 KIGEA
+1019 RLGDAATGGAEKAKAAYQGLNDTAAKTGEA
-1024 AEGSAKKG
+1024 AKAAHEKGSQ
-1032 GSAYSSFY
+1032 
-1040 DAAEETIRKA
+1040 AAENHAQSVRKV
-1050 EEAEKKATDSAEQH
+1050 AT
-1064 RSKVSEVSKEYNNLS
+1064 
-1079 EAMKSA
+1079 
-1085 ANGADFTEISVK
+1085 AN
-1097 AKEAMES
+1097 KEAAAE
-1104 GAISGKQYQQIVEQ
+1104 A
-1118 IKQKTDEM
+1118 D
-1126 NGSTR
+1126 N
-1131 AFGDTAKSSY
+1131 AAK
-1141 GQAFKAVTDYGYRLS
+1141 AAVNASKSFSDYGYRLT
-1156 QTGGYVK
+1156 QTAGFYK
-1163 FNNEQLEL
+1163 LNNEQLDL
-1171 MNQKFRGV
+1171 MNRQFPGIKL
-1179 KIGMEATLQIG
+1179 GMEATFRAAQ
-1190 RMKDYTQQIYL
+1190 MKEYTQQIYN
-1201 ANSAMQRLSDAAAQ
+1201 ANTAMQRLTNASAQ
-1215 GALTQGVLNDA
+1215 GAVTQDILNDA
-1226 ASAAARAADKLG
+1226 ASAASRAADKLG

-1249 ADAQRRLNALRQ
+1249 SDAQRRLNALRQ
-1261 EASDATRAL
+1261 EAHDATRAL

-1280 AEAGYALQQ
+1280 TEAVYSLQQ
-1289 QKKLRELNQKLANAK
+1289 ERKIRELQQKLDNANRLK
-1304 QLGQGDI
+1304 QTDV
-1311 AREYQRQIEL
+1311 AREYQRQIDL
-1321 QQQIYDRQ
+1321 QQQIYSRQ
-1329 RNKRAES
+1329 RSKRAES
-1336 AAQERA
+1336 AAQEQVHNQG
-1342 RSQNTASGSN
+1342 SQGNSN
-1352 NVARQLQQIGN
+1352 AAQRLQQIGN
-1363 PQVNVNTDDLNR
+1363 TQVNIDPERLNQ
-1375 ILAQRDEAVAN
+1375 ILAQRDQAVAE
-1386 KAVGSLMTQ
+1386 KAVNGFMNSLQ
-1395 LENSF
+1395 ASL
-1400 KRTS
+1400 KRTT

>member
-9 EIKAGVSGAENIDAL
+9 EIKAGVEGVENIKAL
-24 AQSIEAAGID
+24 SAQIEAAGVD
-34 TGKLTEE
+34 TS
-41 AKELGATLAKAQAQ
+41 ALAKSTDEAGREFAEIAKQ
-55 QAAIAEYK
+55 QGLIDYYRKLGGELEETDVALKAAK
-63 ALSAEL
+63 SSLSALSAQMKDSATKAQEREYQKL
-69 DNTAKEMR
+69 SEQVNRLEGAKR
-77 ALDELTASL
+77 RLKDGLALT
-86 EKSMRGG
+86 
-93 GTQQQQ
+93 TQ
-99 ADLAKLRAESERL
+99 
-112 AKSETELTGKLYA
+112 
-125 ARDAMAVSGVSVKN
+125 AMNASGVSVKN
-139 LAAEETRL
+139 LAAEESRL
-147 SSESAAA
+147 AAETA
-154 TAQLDRLTAE
+154 TATAKLDKLSAE
-164 AQTLKAIADAK
+164 ASELKAIADAK
-175 IQLGIDTDDKARQEI
+175 IKLGIDTDEKALRELQEL
-190 QKTKDAY
+190 KKSYD
-197 ELLKDSGTLS
+197 LLKSSGTLTK
-207 HEELARAAQLQEGK
+207 EELSRATAHYNDKVFQLNK
-221 VRELEASLKGVK
+221 SLSDLRPTLSDFANEFRG
-233 PSIAEVASEIQGLVG
+233 VASGAAGLTY
-248 GAGGLAFATREAMK
+248 AAREAVK
-262 FETAMAG
+262 FESAMAG
-269 VRKVA
+269 VRKVV
-274 DGTDEQYAKLSDE
+274 DGTPEQIEQLGEQVKKLAVE
-287 LKKMGAELGIS
+287 FGMMPEQ
-298 AAEMAELAAAGGQLG
+298 MAEIVAAGGQLG
-313 IPIEKLS
+313 IAADKLD
-320 EFTAIASKMSV
+320 EFARVTATMAT
-331 AFGLSAEEAGNAAA
+331 AFGMTAEEAGNAAA
-345 TIANVFQIPIGEVE
+345 TIANVFQLPIGEVE

-431 QSQGKGFQDA
+431 QSQGKGFQTA
-441 LASIGT
+441 LEGIGT

-465 EFLHQLEGLDKQSR
+465 EFLHKLEGLDKQSR

-509 GLVADKGQVVG
+509 GLVNDQSQIQG
-520 AMQKEVANA
+520 AMQKEAAAALN
-529 MSTSEAQIA
+529 TTEGQINKA
-538 KAKQEIINVAIEVGE
+538 KAAVSNMAGE
-553 KLLPLVSL
+553 LGNALLPILKIT
-561 LASTVGGVAGAVGA
+561 ASTVETVATA
-575 ITEEFPVLTQL
+575 ISDFTKDFPVLSKL
-586 AALFA
+586 AIYFA
-591 AGAVAVKAY
+591 AARVAMEAYSAV
-600 ETAVRLTG
+600 VRLG

-753 KKKAAEEEATA
+753 KKKAAEEEAAA

-865 NFSTAAAKFGND
+865 NFSRVASQFGND
-877 AEQMSRLFQAAL
+877 AEQMGRVFQAAL
-889 KQMDSPEA
+889 KQMDSKESTDA
-897 VEKLKAALEDAGKQA
+897 LLAELEKVGKQS
-912 GMTAEEIKKIGDA
+912 GLTAEEIKKIGDTA
-925 APVASDKVAD
+925 RESTDKVAD
-935 AFAKIGVDSKAVM
+935 AFAKLGVDSKAVM

-960 DFKDASEQAAAAGQK
+960 DFQTASTEAAAAGQK
-975 DAKLMQAAFE
+975 DAKLIQAAFE
-985 QMMGKLK
+985 AMMGKLK
-992 SKEEFAEFQNQL
+992 SKEEFAEFQHQL

-1019 KIGEA
+1019 RLGDAASGGAEKAKNAYQGLNDTAAKTGEA
-1024 AEGSAKKG
+1024 AKAAHEKGSQ
-1032 GSAYSSFY
+1032 
-1040 DAAEETIRKA
+1040 AAENHAQSVRKVATANKEAAA
-1050 EEAEKKATDSAEQH
+1050 EADNAAKA
-1064 RSKVSEVSKEYNNLS
+1064 
-1079 EAMKSA
+1079 A
-1085 ANGADFTEISVK
+1085 ANAS
-1097 AKEAMES
+1097 
-1104 GAISGKQYQQIVEQ
+1104 
-1118 IKQKTDEM
+1118 
-1126 NGSTR
+1126 
-1131 AFGDTAKSSY
+1131 KSFS
-1141 GQAFKAVTDYGYRLS
+1141 DYGYRLT
-1156 QTGGYVK
+1156 QTAGFYK
-1163 FNNEQLEL
+1163 LNNEQLDL
-1171 MNQKFRGV
+1171 MNRQFSGIKL
-1179 KIGMEATLQIG
+1179 GMEATFRAAQ
-1190 RMKDYTQQIYL
+1190 MKDYTQQLYS
-1201 ANSAMQRLSDAAAQ
+1201 ANAAMQRLNEASAK
-1215 GALTQGVLNDA
+1215 GALTQDILNDA
-1226 ASAAARAADKLG
+1226 ASAASRTADKLG

-1249 ADAQRRLNALRQ
+1249 SDAQRRLNALRQ
-1261 EASDATRAL
+1261 EAHDATRAL

-1280 AEAGYALQQ
+1280 TEAIYSLQQ
-1289 QKKLRELNQKLANAK
+1289 ERKIRELQQKLDNANRLK
-1304 QLGQGDI
+1304 QTDV

-1321 QQQIYDRQ
+1321 TQQIYDRQ

-1336 AAQERA
+1336 TAQERV
-1342 RSQNTASGSN
+1342 RNQGSQGSSN
-1352 NVARQLQQIGN
+1352 AAQRLQQIGN
-1363 PQVNVNTDDLNR
+1363 TQVNIDPEKLNQ
-1375 ILAQRDEAVAN
+1375 ILAQRDQAVAE
-1386 KAVGSLMTQ
+1386 KAVNGFMNSLQ
-1395 LENSF
+1395 ASL
-1400 KRTS
+1400 KRTT

>member
-1 MANIQAGI
+1 MANIQAGL
-9 EIKAGVSGAENIDAL
+9 EIKAGVSGVENIDAL

-34 TGKLTEE
+34 TGKLTTE

-77 ALDELTASL
+77 ALDELTATL

-125 ARDAMAVSGVSVKN
+125 ARDAMSVSGVSVKN
-139 LAAEETRL
+139 LAAEEARL

-197 ELLKDSGTLS
+197 ELLKNSGTLS

-233 PSIAEVASEIQGLVG
+233 PSISEIASEVQGLVG
-248 GAGGLAFATREAMK
+248 KAGGLAFAAKEAMK

-269 VRKVA
+269 VKKVA
-274 DGTDEQYAKLSDE
+274 EGTDEQYAKLSDE
-287 LKKMGAELGIS
+287 LKKMSAELGIS
-298 AAEMAELAAAGGQLG
+298 AAEMADLAAAGGQLG

-331 AFGLSAEEAGNAAA
+331 AFGMTAEEAGNAAA
-345 TIANVFQIPIGEVE
+345 TIANVFQLPIGEVE

-419 AINALLQKLQTA
+419 AINAMLQKLQTA
-431 QSQGKGFQDA
+431 QSQGKGFQAA
-441 LASIGT
+441 LEGIGT

-465 EFLHQLEGLDKQSR
+465 DFLHKLEGLDKQSR
-479 ALTLSQLF
+479 ALMLSQLF

-529 MSTSEAQIA
+529 MSTSEAQIN

-561 LASTVGGVAGAVGA
+561 LASTAGSVASAIGA

-586 AALFA
+586 ATLFA

-600 ETAVRLTG
+600 EAAVRLTG
-608 GAAALKSLVSQKAAV
+608 GAVSASFATQRVGIEATKASILSTTVAARELGIALK
-623 DALTVSYGKA
+623 
-633 GLAAKEYGISAA
+633 SAA
-645 AGAAQTRGVSGLASG
+645 AGNGFGNGAAAAGALAQNLKTAASNAGLLFAAFEVGRGVGGWLRENTDLAKIFG
-660 LSAVASRWGLIG
+660 DN
-672 TLAVTAGEALGSFI
+672 LAR
-686 QDLYEHIPGLRGIFD
+686 IPAILD
-701 EIARPIAMIE
+701 
-711 SLVTTGSLDKYH
+711 SLFTTGGLDKYH
-723 EFFKTDAEIKREL
+723 EFFKTEAQIKREL
-736 AESNKKATEA
+736 EIADKKAQEA

-753 KKKAAEEEATA
+753 KKKAAEEEAAA

-774 SAAEQAALERSMAA
+774 SATELSALEHSMAA

-865 NFSTAAAKFGND
+865 NFSRVASQFGND
-877 AEQMSRLFQAAL
+877 AEQMGRVFQAAL
-889 KQMDSPEA
+889 KQMDSKESTDA
-897 VEKLKAALEDAGKQA
+897 LLAELEKVGKQS
-912 GMTAEEIKKIGDA
+912 GLTAEEIKKIGDTA
-925 APVASDKVAD
+925 RESTDKVAD
-935 AFAKIGVDSKAVM
+935 AFAKLGVDSKAVM

-960 DFKDASEQAAAAGQK
+960 DFQTASTEAAAAGQK
-975 DAKLMQAAFE
+975 DAKLIQAAFE
-985 QMMGKLK
+985 AMMGKLK
-992 SKEEFAEFQNQL
+992 SKEEFAEFQHQL

-1019 KIGEA
+1019 RLGDAASGGAEKAKTAYQGLNDTAAKTGEA
-1024 AEGSAKKG
+1024 AKAAHEKGSQ
-1032 GSAYSSFY
+1032 
-1040 DAAEETIRKA
+1040 AAENHAQSVRKVATANKEAAA
-1050 EEAEKKATDSAEQH
+1050 EADNAAKA
-1064 RSKVSEVSKEYNNLS
+1064 
-1079 EAMKSA
+1079 A
-1085 ANGADFTEISVK
+1085 ANAS
-1097 AKEAMES
+1097 
-1104 GAISGKQYQQIVEQ
+1104 
-1118 IKQKTDEM
+1118 
-1126 NGSTR
+1126 
-1131 AFGDTAKSSY
+1131 KSFS
-1141 GQAFKAVTDYGYRLS
+1141 DYGYRLT
-1156 QTGGYVK
+1156 QTAGFYK
-1163 FNNEQLEL
+1163 LNNEQLDL
-1171 MNQKFRGV
+1171 MNRQFSGIKL
-1179 KIGMEATLQIG
+1179 GMEATFRAAQ
-1190 RMKDYTQQIYL
+1190 MKEYTQQIYS
-1201 ANSAMQRLSDAAAQ
+1201 ANTAMQRLTNAAAQ
-1215 GALTQGVLNDA
+1215 GAVTQDILNDA
-1226 ASAAARAADKLG
+1226 ASAASRAADKLG

-1249 ADAQRRLNALRQ
+1249 SDAQRRLNALRQ
-1261 EASDATRAL
+1261 EAHDATRAL

-1280 AEAGYALQQ
+1280 TEAVYSLQQ
-1289 QKKLRELNQKLANAK
+1289 ERKIRELKQKLDNANRLK
-1304 QLGQGDI
+1304 QTDV

-1321 QQQIYDRQ
+1321 TQQIYDRQ

-1336 AAQERA
+1336 AAQERV
-1342 RSQNTASGSN
+1342 RNQGSQGSSN
-1352 NVARQLQQIGN
+1352 AAQRLQQIGN
-1363 PQVNVNTDDLNR
+1363 TQVNIDPEKLNQ
-1375 ILAQRDEAVAN
+1375 ILAQRDQAVAE
-1386 KAVGSLMTQ
+1386 KAVNGFMNSLQ
-1395 LENSF
+1395 ASL
-1400 KRTS
+1400 KRTT

>member
-1 MANIQAGI
+1 MANIQAGL
-9 EIKAGVSGAENIDAL
+9 EIKAGVSGVENIDAL

-34 TGKLTEE
+34 TGKLTTE

-77 ALDELTASL
+77 ALDELTATL

-125 ARDAMAVSGVSVKN
+125 ARDAMSVSGVSVKN
-139 LAAEETRL
+139 LAAEEARL

-197 ELLKDSGTLS
+197 ELLKNSGTLS

-233 PSIAEVASEIQGLVG
+233 PSISEIASEVQGLVG
-248 GAGGLAFATREAMK
+248 KAGGLAFAAKEAMK

-269 VRKVA
+269 VKKVA
-274 DGTDEQYAKLSDE
+274 EGTDEQYAKLSDE
-287 LKKMGAELGIS
+287 LKKMSAELGIS
-298 AAEMAELAAAGGQLG
+298 AAEMADLAAAGGQLG

-331 AFGLSAEEAGNAAA
+331 AFGMTAEEAGNAAA
-345 TIANVFQIPIGEVE
+345 TIANVFQLPIGEVE

-419 AINALLQKLQTA
+419 AINAMLQKLQTA
-431 QSQGKGFQDA
+431 QSQGKDFQAA
-441 LASIGT
+441 LEGIGT

-465 EFLHQLEGLDKQSR
+465 DFLHKLEGLDKQSR

-561 LASTVGGVAGAVGA
+561 LASTAGSVASAIGA
-575 ITEEFPVLTQL
+575 ITEEFPGLTQL

-600 ETAVRLTG
+600 EAAVRLTG
-608 GAAALKSLVSQKAAV
+608 GAVSASFATQRVGIEATKASILSTTVAARELGIALK
-623 DALTVSYGKA
+623 
-633 GLAAKEYGISAA
+633 SAA
-645 AGAAQTRGVSGLASG
+645 AGNGFGNGAAAAGALAQNLKTAASNAGLLFAAFEVGRGVGGWLRENTDLAKIFG
-660 LSAVASRWGLIG
+660 DN
-672 TLAVTAGEALGSFI
+672 LAR
-686 QDLYEHIPGLRGIFD
+686 IPAILD
-701 EIARPIAMIE
+701 
-711 SLVTTGSLDKYH
+711 SLFTTGGLDKYH
-723 EFFKTDAEIKREL
+723 EFFKTEAQIKREL
-736 AESNKKATEA
+736 EIADKKAQEA

-753 KKKAAEEEATA
+753 KKKAAEEEAAA

-774 SAAEQAALERSMAA
+774 SATELSALEHSMAA

-865 NFSTAAAKFGND
+865 NFSRVASQFGND
-877 AEQMSRLFQAAL
+877 AEQMGRVFQAAL
-889 KQMDSPEA
+889 KQMDSKESTDA
-897 VEKLKAALEDAGKQA
+897 LLAELEKVGKQS
-912 GMTAEEIKKIGDA
+912 GLTAEEIKKIGDTA
-925 APVASDKVAD
+925 RESTDKVAD
-935 AFAKIGVDSKAVM
+935 AFAKLGVDSKAVM
-948 TGISSDARQAFA
+948 TGISSDVRQAFA
-960 DFKDASEQAAAAGQK
+960 DFQTASTEAAAAGQK
-975 DAKLMQAAFE
+975 DAKLIQAAFE
-985 QMMGKLK
+985 AMMGKLK
-992 SKEEFAEFQNQL
+992 SKEEFAEFQHQL

-1019 KIGEA
+1019 RLGDAASGGAEKAKTAYQGLNDTAAKTGEA
-1024 AEGSAKKG
+1024 AKAAHEKGSQ
-1032 GSAYSSFY
+1032 
-1040 DAAEETIRKA
+1040 AAENHAQSVRKVA
-1050 EEAEKKATDSAEQH
+1050 IANKEAAAEAENAAKA
-1064 RSKVSEVSKEYNNLS
+1064 
-1079 EAMKSA
+1079 A
-1085 ANGADFTEISVK
+1085 ANAS
-1097 AKEAMES
+1097 
-1104 GAISGKQYQQIVEQ
+1104 
-1118 IKQKTDEM
+1118 
-1126 NGSTR
+1126 
-1131 AFGDTAKSSY
+1131 KSFS
-1141 GQAFKAVTDYGYRLS
+1141 DYGYRLT
-1156 QTGGYVK
+1156 QTAGFYK
-1163 FNNEQLEL
+1163 LNNEQLDL
-1171 MNQKFRGV
+1171 MNRQFSGIKL
-1179 KIGMEATLQIG
+1179 GMEATFRAAQ
-1190 RMKDYTQQIYL
+1190 MKEYTQQIYS
-1201 ANSAMQRLSDAAAQ
+1201 ANTAMQRLTNAAAQ
-1215 GALTQGVLNDA
+1215 GAVTQDILNDA
-1226 ASAAARAADKLG
+1226 ASAASRAADKLG

-1249 ADAQRRLNALRQ
+1249 SDAQRRLNALRQ
-1261 EASDATRAL
+1261 EAHDATRAL

-1280 AEAGYALQQ
+1280 TEAVYSLQQ
-1289 QKKLRELNQKLANAK
+1289 ERKIRELKQKLDNANRLK
-1304 QLGQGDI
+1304 QTDV

-1321 QQQIYDRQ
+1321 TQQIYDRQ

-1336 AAQERA
+1336 AAQERV
-1342 RSQNTASGSN
+1342 RNQGSQGSSN
-1352 NVARQLQQIGN
+1352 AAQRLQQIGN
-1363 PQVNVNTDDLNR
+1363 TQVNIDPEKLNQ
-1375 ILAQRDEAVAN
+1375 ILAQRDQAVAE
-1386 KAVGSLMTQ
+1386 KAVNGFMNSLQ
-1395 LENSF
+1395 ASL
-1400 KRTS
+1400 KRTT

>member
-1 MANIQAGI
+1 MANIQAGL

-77 ALDELTASL
+77 ALDELTATL

-99 ADLAKLRAESERL
+99 ADLAKLRTESERL
-112 AKSETELTGKLYA
+112 AKSKTELTGKLYA
-125 ARDAMAVSGVSVKN
+125 ARDAMSVSGVSVKN
-139 LAAEETRL
+139 LAAEEARL
-147 SSESAAA
+147 AAETA
-154 TAQLDRLTAE
+154 TATAKLDKLSAE
-164 AQTLKAIADAK
+164 ASELKAIADAK
-175 IQLGIDTDDKARQEI
+175 IKLGIDTDEKALRELQEL
-190 QKTKDAY
+190 KKSYD
-197 ELLKDSGTLS
+197 LLKSSGTLTK
-207 HEELARAAQLQEGK
+207 EELSRATARYNDKVFQLNK
-221 VRELEASLKGVK
+221 SLSDLRPTLADFANEFRG
-233 PSIAEVASEIQGLVG
+233 VASGAAGLTY
-248 GAGGLAFATREAMK
+248 AAREAVK
-262 FETAMAG
+262 FESAMAG
-269 VRKVA
+269 VRKVV
-274 DGTDEQYAKLSDE
+274 DGTPEQIEQLGGQVKKLAVE
-287 LKKMGAELGIS
+287 FGMMPEK
-298 AAEMAELAAAGGQLG
+298 MAEIVAAGGQLG
-313 IPIEKLS
+313 IVADKLD
-320 EFTAIASKMSV
+320 EFARVTATMAT
-331 AFGLSAEEAGNAAA
+331 AFGLTAEEAGNAAA
-345 TIANVFQIPIGEVE
+345 TIANVFQLPIGEVE

-431 QSQGKGFQDA
+431 QRQGKGFQDA
-441 LASIGT
+441 LQSIGT

-465 EFLHQLEGLDKQSR
+465 EFLHKLEGLDKQSR

-509 GLVADKGQVVG
+509 GLVNDQAQIQG
-520 AMQKEVANA
+520 AMQKEATAALN
-529 MSTSEAQIA
+529 TTEGQINKA
-538 KAKQEIINVAIEVGE
+538 KAAVSNMAGE
-553 KLLPLVSL
+553 LGNALLPILKIT
-561 LASTVGGVAGAVGA
+561 ASTVETVATA
-575 ITEEFPVLTQL
+575 ISDFTKDFPVLSKL
-586 AALFA
+586 AVYFA
-591 AGAVAVKAY
+591 AARVAMEAYSAV
-600 ETAVRLTG
+600 VRLG
-608 GAAALKSLVSQKAAV
+608 GGAALKSLVSQKAAV

-633 GLAAKEYGISAA
+633 GLAAKEYGSIASA
-645 AGAAQTRGVSGLASG
+645 GVAAQSKGLTGLASG
-660 LSAVASRWGLIG
+660 LSSLVARWGIIG
-672 TLAVTAGEALGSFI
+672 TTATIAGEAVGGFI
-686 QDLYEHIPGLRGIFD
+686 QDLYEHIPGLRAVFD
-701 EIARPIAMIE
+701 EMARPIAMID
-711 SLVTTGSLDKYH
+711 SLLTTGSLDKYH

-736 AESNKKATEA
+736 EESNKRSAEA

-753 KKKAAEEEATA
+753 KKKAAEEEAAA
-764 VKALQAEYRA
+764 V
-774 SAAEQAALERSMAA
+774 
-788 LRADGRETSDFY
+788 
-800 SELAIKLENVR
+800 
-811 TKTAELK
+811 
-818 AELDKK
+818 
-824 NVKISADTG
+824 
-833 ELAAAQKALE
+833 
-843 ALGLTAEEV
+843 
-852 TTGMSKKAAEGIA
+852 
-865 NFSTAAAKFGND
+865 KFGND
-877 AEQMSRLFQAAL
+877 TEQMSRVFQAAL

-975 DAKLMQAAFE
+975 DAKLMQAAFD

-992 SKEEFAEFQNQL
+992 SKEEFAEFQRQL

-1019 KIGEA
+1019 RLGDAASGGAEKAKAAYQGLNDTAAQAGEA
-1024 AEGSAKKG
+1024 AKNAHNKG
-1032 GSAYSSFY
+1032 AQ
-1040 DAAEETIRKA
+1040 AAEGHAQSVGKVVKA
-1050 EEAEKKATDSAEQH
+1050 NDEAAASAEKAAAATEKAA
-1064 RSKVSEVSKEYNNLS
+1064 
-1079 EAMKSA
+1079 
-1085 ANGADFTEISVK
+1085 
-1097 AKEAMES
+1097 
-1104 GAISGKQYQQIVEQ
+1104 
-1118 IKQKTDEM
+1118 
-1126 NGSTR
+1126 
-1131 AFGDTAKSSY
+1131 
-1141 GQAFKAVTDYGYRLS
+1141 KAVTDYGYRLS

-1226 ASAAARAADKLG
+1226 ASAAAAAADKLG

-1289 QKKLRELNQKLANAK
+1289 EKKLRELNQKLANAK

-1321 QQQIYDRQ
+1321 QQQIYDLQ

-1336 AAQERA
+1336 ATQDRA

-1363 PQVNVNTDDLNR
+1363 PQVNVNPDELNR
-1375 ILAQRDEAVAN
+1375 LLAQRDEAIAN
-1386 KAVGSLMTQ
+1386 RAVGSLMTQ

>member
-1 MANIQAGI
+1 MANIQAGL
-9 EIKAGVSGAENIDAL
+9 EIKAGVSGVENIDAL

-34 TGKLTEE
+34 TSKLTTE

-77 ALDELTASL
+77 ALDELTATL

-125 ARDAMAVSGVSVKN
+125 ARDAMSVSGVSVKN
-139 LAAEETRL
+139 LAAEEARL

-197 ELLKDSGTLS
+197 ELLKNSGTLS

-269 VRKVA
+269 VKKVA
-274 DGTDEQYAKLSDE
+274 EGTDEQYAQLSDE

-298 AAEMAELAAAGGQLG
+298 AAEMADLAAAGGQLG

-331 AFGLSAEEAGNAAA
+331 AFGMSAEEAGNAAA
-345 TIANVFQIPIGEVE
+345 TIANVFQLPIGEVE

-377 DIVAAMARIGGTAKQ
+377 DIVAAMVRIGGTAKQ

-419 AINALLQKLQTA
+419 AINAMLQKLQTA
-431 QSQGKGFQDA
+431 QSQGKDFQAA
-441 LASIGT
+441 LEGIGT

-465 EFLHQLEGLDKQSR
+465 DFLRKLEGLDKQSR

-529 MSTSEAQIA
+529 MSTSEAQIN

-561 LASTVGGVAGAVGA
+561 LASTAGSVASAIGA
-575 ITEEFPVLTQL
+575 ITEEFPALTQL

-600 ETAVRLTG
+600 EAAVRLTG
-608 GAAALKSLVSQKAAV
+608 GAVSASFATQRVGIEATKASILSTTVAARELGIALK
-623 DALTVSYGKA
+623 
-633 GLAAKEYGISAA
+633 SAA
-645 AGAAQTRGVSGLASG
+645 AGNGFGNGAAAAGALAQNLKTAASNAGLLFAAFEVGRGVGGWLRENTDLAKIFG
-660 LSAVASRWGLIG
+660 DN
-672 TLAVTAGEALGSFI
+672 LAR
-686 QDLYEHIPGLRGIFD
+686 IPAILD
-701 EIARPIAMIE
+701 
-711 SLVTTGSLDKYH
+711 SLFTTGGLDKYH
-723 EFFKTDAEIKREL
+723 EFFKTEAQIKREL
-736 AESNKKATEA
+736 EIADKKAQEA

-753 KKKAAEEEATA
+753 KKKAAEEEAA
-764 VKALQAEYRA
+764 AIKALQAEYRA
-774 SAAEQAALERSMAA
+774 SATELSALEHSMAA

-818 AELDKK
+818 TELDKK

-865 NFSTAAAKFGND
+865 NFSRVASQFGND
-877 AEQMSRLFQAAL
+877 AEQMGRVFQAAL
-889 KQMDSPEA
+889 KQMDSKESTDA
-897 VEKLKAALEDAGKQA
+897 LLAELEKVGKQS
-912 GMTAEEIKKIGDA
+912 GLTAEEIKKIGDTA
-925 APVASDKVAD
+925 RESTDKVAD

-960 DFKDASEQAAAAGQK
+960 DFQTASTEAAAAGQK
-975 DAKLMQAAFE
+975 DAKLIQAAFE
-985 QMMGKLK
+985 AMMGKLK
-992 SKEEFAEFQNQL
+992 SKEEFAEFQHQL

-1019 KIGEA
+1019 RLGDAASGGAEKAKTAYQGLNDTAAKTGEA
-1024 AEGSAKKG
+1024 AKAAHEKGSQ
-1032 GSAYSSFY
+1032 
-1040 DAAEETIRKA
+1040 AAENHAQSVRKVA
-1050 EEAEKKATDSAEQH
+1050 TANKEAAAEAENAAKA
-1064 RSKVSEVSKEYNNLS
+1064 
-1079 EAMKSA
+1079 A
-1085 ANGADFTEISVK
+1085 ANAS
-1097 AKEAMES
+1097 
-1104 GAISGKQYQQIVEQ
+1104 
-1118 IKQKTDEM
+1118 
-1126 NGSTR
+1126 
-1131 AFGDTAKSSY
+1131 KSFS
-1141 GQAFKAVTDYGYRLS
+1141 DYGYRLT
-1156 QTGGYVK
+1156 QTAGFYK
-1163 FNNEQLEL
+1163 LNNEQLDL
-1171 MNQKFRGV
+1171 MNRQFSGIKL
-1179 KIGMEATLQIG
+1179 GMEATFRAAQ
-1190 RMKDYTQQIYL
+1190 MKEYTQQIYS
-1201 ANSAMQRLSDAAAQ
+1201 ANTAMQRLTNAAAQ
-1215 GALTQGVLNDA
+1215 GAVTQDILNDA
-1226 ASAAARAADKLG
+1226 ASAASRAADKLG

-1249 ADAQRRLNALRQ
+1249 SDAQRRLNALRQ
-1261 EASDATRAL
+1261 EAHDATRAL

-1280 AEAGYALQQ
+1280 TEAVYSLQQ
-1289 QKKLRELNQKLANAK
+1289 ERKIRELQQKLDNANRLK
-1304 QLGQGDI
+1304 QTDV
-1311 AREYQRQIEL
+1311 AREYQRQIDL
-1321 QQQIYDRQ
+1321 QQQIYNRQ
-1329 RNKRAES
+1329 RSKRAES
-1336 AAQERA
+1336 AAQEQVRN
-1342 RSQNTASGSN
+1342 QGSYGN
-1352 NVARQLQQIGN
+1352 SNAAQRLQQIGN
-1363 PQVNVNTDDLNR
+1363 TQVNIDPEKLNQ
-1375 ILAQRDEAVAN
+1375 ILAQRDQAVAE
-1386 KAVGSLMTQ
+1386 KAVNGFMNSLQ
-1395 LENSF
+1395 ASL
-1400 KRTS
+1400 KRTT

>member
-1 MANIQAGI
+1 MANIQAGL
-9 EIKAGVSGAENIDAL
+9 EIKAGVSGVENIDAL

-34 TGKLTEE
+34 TSKLTTE

-77 ALDELTASL
+77 ALDELTATL

-139 LAAEETRL
+139 LAAEEARL

-197 ELLKDSGTLS
+197 ELLKNSGTLS

-233 PSIAEVASEIQGLVG
+233 PSISEIASEVQGLVG
-248 GAGGLAFATREAMK
+248 KAGGLAFAAKEAMK

-269 VRKVA
+269 VKKVA
-274 DGTDEQYAKLSDE
+274 EGTDEQYAKLSDE
-287 LKKMGAELGIS
+287 LKKMSAELGIS
-298 AAEMAELAAAGGQLG
+298 AAEMADLAAAGGQLG

-331 AFGLSAEEAGNAAA
+331 AFGMTAEEAGNAAA
-345 TIANVFQIPIGEVE
+345 TIANVFQLPIGEVE

-392 FGLAADEAAAL
+392 FGLVADEAAAL

-419 AINALLQKLQTA
+419 AINAMLQKLQTA
-431 QSQGKGFQDA
+431 QSQGKDFQAA
-441 LASIGT
+441 LEGIGT

-465 EFLHQLEGLDKQSR
+465 DFLHKLEGLDKQSR

-538 KAKQEIINVAIEVGE
+538 KAKQEIINVAIEIGE

-600 ETAVRLTG
+600 EAAVRLTG
-608 GAAALKSLVSQKAAV
+608 GAVSASFATQRVGIEATKASILSTTVAARELGIALK
-623 DALTVSYGKA
+623 
-633 GLAAKEYGISAA
+633 SAA
-645 AGAAQTRGVSGLASG
+645 AGNGFGNGAAAAGALAQNLKTAASNAGLLFAAFEVGRGVGGWLRENTDLAKIFG
-660 LSAVASRWGLIG
+660 DN
-672 TLAVTAGEALGSFI
+672 LAR
-686 QDLYEHIPGLRGIFD
+686 IPAILD
-701 EIARPIAMIE
+701 
-711 SLVTTGSLDKYH
+711 SLFTTGGLDKYH
-723 EFFKTDAEIKREL
+723 EFFKTEAQIKREL
-736 AESNKKATEA
+736 EIADKKAQEA
-746 AEKAAAA
+746 AEKAAVA
-753 KKKAAEEEATA
+753 KKKAAEEEAAA

-774 SAAEQAALERSMAA
+774 SATELSALEHSMAA

-852 TTGMSKKAAEGIA
+852 TTGISKKAAEGIA
-865 NFSTAAAKFGND
+865 NFSRVASQFGND
-877 AEQMSRLFQAAL
+877 AEQMGRVFQAAL
-889 KQMDSPEA
+889 KQMDSKESTDA
-897 VEKLKAALEDAGKQA
+897 LLAELEKVGKQS
-912 GMTAEEIKKIGDA
+912 GLTAEEIKKIGDTA
-925 APVASDKVAD
+925 RESTDKVAD
-935 AFAKIGVDSKAVM
+935 AFSKIGVDIKAVM

-960 DFKDASEQAAAAGQK
+960 DFQTASTEAAAAGQK
-975 DAKLMQAAFE
+975 DAKLIQAAFE
-985 QMMGKLK
+985 AMMGKLK
-992 SKEEFAEFQNQL
+992 SKEEFAEFQHQL

-1019 KIGEA
+1019 QLGDAASGGAEKAKAAYQGLNDTAAKTGETAKAAHDKGSQAAENHAQSVRKVATANKEA
-1024 AEGSAKKG
+1024 AAEADNAAK
-1032 GSAYSSFY
+1032 A
-1040 DAAEETIRKA
+1040 
-1050 EEAEKKATDSAEQH
+1050 
-1064 RSKVSEVSKEYNNLS
+1064 
-1079 EAMKSA
+1079 A
-1085 ANGADFTEISVK
+1085 ANAS
-1097 AKEAMES
+1097 
-1104 GAISGKQYQQIVEQ
+1104 
-1118 IKQKTDEM
+1118 
-1126 NGSTR
+1126 
-1131 AFGDTAKSSY
+1131 KSFS
-1141 GQAFKAVTDYGYRLS
+1141 DYGYRLT
-1156 QTGGYVK
+1156 QTAGFYK
-1163 FNNEQLEL
+1163 LNNEQLNL
-1171 MNQKFRGV
+1171 MNQQFSGIKL
-1179 KIGMEATLQIG
+1179 GMEATFRAAQ
-1190 RMKDYTQQIYL
+1190 MKEYTQQIYN
-1201 ANSAMQRLSDAAAQ
+1201 ANTAMQRLTNASAQ
-1215 GALTQGVLNDA
+1215 GAVTQDILIDA
-1226 ASAAARAADKLG
+1226 ASAASRAANKLG

-1249 ADAQRRLNALRQ
+1249 SDAQRRLNALRQ
-1261 EASDATRAL
+1261 EAHDATRAL

-1280 AEAGYALQQ
+1280 TEAIYSLQQ
-1289 QKKLRELNQKLANAK
+1289 ERKIRELQQKLDNANRLK
-1304 QLGQGDI
+1304 QTDV
-1311 AREYQRQIEL
+1311 AREYQRQIDL
-1321 QQQIYDRQ
+1321 QQQIYSRQ
-1329 RNKRAES
+1329 RSKRAES
-1336 AAQERA
+1336 AAQE
-1342 RSQNTASGSN
+1342 QVLNQGSYGN
-1352 NVARQLQQIGN
+1352 SNAAQRLQQIGN
-1363 PQVNVNTDDLNR
+1363 TQVNIDLEQLNQ
-1375 ILAQRDEAVAN
+1375 ILAQRDQAVAE
-1386 KAVGSLMTQ
+1386 KAVNGFMNSLQ
-1395 LENSF
+1395 ASL
-1400 KRTS
+1400 KRTT